1 MRLEMLLSLLLCA
14 ICPLVL
20 PSSSTPSQA
29 SDDSRLLQV
38 TIPTTPPLSA
48 VLGGSLTLPCL
59 VSLSYPPP
67 NTNGRRAVLSLPRV
81 KWSVLSQGHET
92 EILVARGD
100 RVKVS
105 EAYKDRASL
114 LHYASSPADLTLR
127 LEGLQYNDSGFY
139 RCEVQQGLE
148 DADDVAQVK
157 VKGVVFHY
165 RDASSRYAFTFAQA
179 RDACE
184 EIGAHIATP
193 EQLLAAYH
201 SGYEQCDAGWLS
213 DHSVSIDT
221 LLHRYP
227 IQMPRE
233 GCFGDMDGHPGVR
246 NYGLLERDEL
256 YDVYCYVENIEGEVF
271 HGSAPQSFTLW
282 EAKAYCLAQGAELA
296 TTGQLYA
303 AWNDGLN
310 ACSPGWL
317 ADGSVRYPIVTP
329 RERCGGGEPG
339 VRTVYRHLNQTG
351 FPEAHTR
358 HDTYCFRG
366 NSNTHTESPHD
377 YLATEPEDIGQDI
390 VTLSEPLEEF
400 SLGQVT
406 EQVVSKEAQ
415 GSLTAIPVPEEQHPS
430 EHIEE
435 QGAGPGE
442 QYPEQGAVPGEQH
455 PEQRA
460 VPGEQYPEQGAVPGE
475 QYPEQVAVPGEQ
487 YPEQVAVPGEQY
499 PEQVAVPGE
508 QYPEQVAVPGEQYP
522 EQVAVPR
529 EQYPEE
535 VAVSGEHGEEQGFV
549 PGEHGED
556 PFTPTS
562 FPQDLEPTEDTWQPV
577 KEVSNPES
585 YQPAPEEANLDS
597 NYPVTPY
604 DELNANPTLYPP
616 SPETND
622 ESGDLTTAHED
633 NISSPDPYQPV
644 SESNVESGEL
654 SIEGVPGTALEAP
667 VPTTGYEEVDGSSD
681 PQPMPGTTPESG
693 ESQYGIS
700 EESHLQTG
708 ITQETEHYTFTSETA
723 GYNVSGVEATTSH
736 DSSPEEQLESGLPT
750 PPEEDHSGD
759 EHVIQEHVTD
769 TDSVYPSTSYDLSG
783 GSIRPEGAIAGG
795 VEETSVS
802 STSPHKETELFP
814 DQSTTQP
821 PYWENTPE
829 YRLTNSV
836 DPSAS
841 VLLPEEHTTSLDSL
855 VLQTGENSGSATA
868 ESGDLATLS
877 PVEMDPYGLIPTSE
891 YAFDPTQEQSGVTSP
906 DSSTLDD
913 RVEQEA
919 GGTVDSLPEVSMGST
934 DEVLTV
940 TYNTGSSEAS
950 GVHEGMLDV
959 TLLTSPIAIT
969 YSPPTQRSVEAEA
982 SSPGDFITFIPESS
996 VPSGFDP
1003 LEEGLEKVEQEGLGE
1018 IPEVVETTTPETASG
1033 EEGSGDE
1040 QNGQEVSGD
1049 EKSGQEA
1056 SGDEES
1062 GQEASGDEESGQE
1075 ASGDEE
1081 SGQEASG
1088 DEESSQEASGDEE
1101 SGQEASGQEASGQ
1114 EASGDEESGQE
1125 VSGDE
1130 KSGQEASGDKESGQE
1145 ASGDKE
1151 SGQEASGDEKSGQ
1164 EASGDKESGQEASGD
1179 KESGQEA
1186 SGDEKSGQEASGDKE
1201 SGQEASG
1208 DEESG
1213 QEASG
1218 DKESGQEAS
1227 GDKESGQ
1234 EASGDEKS
1242 GQEASGDKESGQEA
1256 SGDEESGQE
1265 ASGDKE
1271 SGQEASG
1278 DKESGQEAS
1287 GDKESGQEA
1296 SGDEKSGQEA
1306 SGDKESGQEASGDE
1320 ESGQEASGDKESGQE
1335 ASGDKESG
1343 QEASGDEKSGQEAS
1357 VDKES
1362 GQEASGDDESGQE
1375 ASGDEESVQEASGDE
1390 ESGQEA
1396 SGDEESGQ
1404 EASGEEESG
1413 QEASGDE
1420 ESGQEASGDEES
1432 GQEASGDKE
1441 SGQEVSGNEDSD
1453 QEVSGQEGV
1462 ESGTGS
1468 GSGEEHSAS
1477 AESGES
1483 SGILEPEVP
1492 YINETVTPING
1503 TTVNGTDESEP
1514 ESSTDAPSTDM
1525 EVTLLPDLSQTPV
1538 PSPTVPQESRADADL
1553 EYSGETSVTEDPDSI
1568 TPPTK
1573 EPEETSSPTPTTED
1587 YDDQTTTAAP
1597 LYPEDYD
1604 DQTTTAAPLYPEDYD
1619 DQTTT
1624 AAAQDVDEE
1633 KLITTPTTPR
1643 FGNISDACLDN
1654 PCSNG
1659 GTCVDSGSSTKC
1671 LCLPTYGGDMCQTDL
1686 EVCEPGWE
1694 KFMGFCYRHFTKRQG
1709 WEVAEQQCR
1718 LCGAHLISVMT
1729 PEEQDYIND
1738 KYREYQWM
1746 GLNDRTIE
1754 GDFRWSDGNPL
1765 LYENWYR
1772 GQPDSYFLSG
1782 EDCVVMVWH
1791 DGGRWS
1797 DVPCNYHLSYTCKK
1811 GTSFCGQPPVIAN
1824 AKVFGKSHLRYETNS
1839 KVRYYCEE
1847 GFLQTQ
1853 NPVIKCLS
1861 NGQWEEALI
1870 TCHPALTDLAEREQK
1885 VTTPPYQ
1892 NEGVEVV
1899 DTATEKATSEFWD
1912 IKWN

>member
-1 MRLEMLLSLLLCA
+1 MLLSLLLCA
-14 ICPLVL
+14 ICPLAL

-38 TIPTTPPLSA
+38 TIPTTPVLSA

-67 NTNGRRAVLSLPRV
+67 NTNGRHAVLSLPRV

-105 EAYKDRASL
+105 EDYKDRASL
-114 LHYASSPADLTLR
+114 LHYVSSPADLTLR

-179 RDACE
+179 QDACE

-213 DHSVSIDT
+213 DHSV
-221 LLHRYP
+221 RYP

-246 NYGLLERDEL
+246 NYGLLEHDEL

-271 HGSAPQSFTLW
+271 HGSSPRSFTLW

-415 GSLTAIPVPEEQHPS
+415 GSLSAILYPDQPG
-430 EHIEE
+430 EE
-435 QGAGPGE
+435 QGAVDGQDPTVV
-442 QYPEQGAVPGEQH
+442 YH
-455 PEQRA
+455 
-460 VPGEQYPEQGAVPGE
+460 
-475 QYPEQVAVPGEQ
+475 
-487 YPEQVAVPGEQY
+487 
-499 PEQVAVPGE
+499 
-508 QYPEQVAVPGEQYP
+508 
-522 EQVAVPR
+522 
-529 EQYPEE
+529 EE
-535 VAVSGEHGEEQGFV
+535 LPFPIEPQ
-549 PGEHGED
+549 D

-577 KEVSNPES
+577 KDVSNPET
-585 YQPAPEEANLDS
+585 YQPAPEGANVDL
-597 NYPVTPY
+597 NYPVTP
-604 DELNANPTLYPP
+604 
-616 SPETND
+616 
-622 ESGDLTTAHED
+622 
-633 NISSPDPYQPV
+633 SPDPYQPL

-667 VPTTGYEEVDGSSD
+667 VPTTGYEEVDRSSD

-700 EESHLQTG
+700 EDSHLQTG

-783 GSIRPEGAIAGG
+783 GSIRPEGAIAAG
-795 VEETSVS
+795 VEETS
-802 STSPHKETELFP
+802 
-814 DQSTTQP
+814 
-821 PYWENTPE
+821 
-829 YRLTNSV
+829 
-836 DPSAS
+836 
-841 VLLPEEHTTSLDSL
+841 
-855 VLQTGENSGSATA
+855 
-868 ESGDLATLS
+868 
-877 PVEMDPYGLIPTSE
+877 
-891 YAFDPTQEQSGVTSP
+891 EQSGVTSP
-906 DSSTLDD
+906 DSSTLDEH
-913 RVEQEA
+913 VEQEA

-934 DEVLTV
+934 DLGSVPTDKVLTV
-940 TYNTGSSEAS
+940 TYDTGSSEAS
-950 GVHEGMLDV
+950 GIHEGMLDV
-959 TLLTSPIAIT
+959 TLLTSPKPIT
-969 YSPPTQRSVEAEA
+969 YSPLTQQSVEAEA

-996 VPSGFDP
+996 VPSGFNP

-1018 IPEVVETTTPETASG
+1018 IPEVVETTTPET
-1033 EEGSGDE
+1033 
-1040 QNGQEVSGD
+1040 
-1049 EKSGQEA
+1049 
-1056 SGDEES
+1056 
-1062 GQEASGDEESGQE
+1062 
-1075 ASGDEE
+1075 
-1081 SGQEASG
+1081 
-1088 DEESSQEASGDEE
+1088 
-1101 SGQEASGQEASGQ
+1101 
-1114 EASGDEESGQE
+1114 
-1125 VSGDE
+1125 
-1130 KSGQEASGDKESGQE
+1130 
-1145 ASGDKE
+1145 
-1151 SGQEASGDEKSGQ
+1151 
-1164 EASGDKESGQEASGD
+1164 
-1179 KESGQEA
+1179 
-1186 SGDEKSGQEASGDKE
+1186 
-1201 SGQEASG
+1201 
-1208 DEESG
+1208 
-1213 QEASG
+1213 
-1218 DKESGQEAS
+1218 
-1227 GDKESGQ
+1227 
-1234 EASGDEKS
+1234 
-1242 GQEASGDKESGQEA
+1242 
-1256 SGDEESGQE
+1256 
-1265 ASGDKE
+1265 
-1271 SGQEASG
+1271 
-1278 DKESGQEAS
+1278 
-1287 GDKESGQEA
+1287 
-1296 SGDEKSGQEA
+1296 
-1306 SGDKESGQEASGDE
+1306 
-1320 ESGQEASGDKESGQE
+1320 
-1335 ASGDKESG
+1335 
-1343 QEASGDEKSGQEAS
+1343 
-1357 VDKES
+1357 
-1362 GQEASGDDESGQE
+1362 
-1375 ASGDEESVQEASGDE
+1375 
-1390 ESGQEA
+1390 
-1396 SGDEESGQ
+1396 
-1404 EASGEEESG
+1404 
-1413 QEASGDE
+1413 
-1420 ESGQEASGDEES
+1420 
-1432 GQEASGDKE
+1432 
-1441 SGQEVSGNEDSD
+1441 
-1453 QEVSGQEGV
+1453 GV
-1462 ESGTGS
+1462 ESGSGL

-1483 SGILEPEVP
+1483 SRILEPEVP
-1492 YINETVTPING
+1492 YMNETVTPING
-1503 TTVNGTDESEP
+1503 TTVNSTDESEP

-1525 EVTLLPDLSQTPV
+1525 EITLLPDLYQTPV

-1568 TPPTK
+1568 TPPTE
-1573 EPEETSSPTPTTED
+1573 EPEETPSPTPTTED

-1597 LYPEDYD
+1597 LYPED
-1604 DQTTTAAPLYPEDYD
+1604 
-1619 DQTTT
+1619 
-1624 AAAQDVDEE
+1624 VDEE
-1633 KLITTPTTPR
+1633 KLITTSTTPR

-1694 KFMGFCYRHFTKRQG
+1694 KFMGFCYQHFTKRQG
-1709 WEVAEQQCR
+1709 WEVAEQHCR
-1718 LCGAHLISVMT
+1718 LCGGHLISVMT

-1738 KYREYQWM
+1738 KYREYQWT

-1811 GTSFCGQPPVIAN
+1811 GTSFCGHPPIIAN

-1870 TCHPALTDLAEREQK
+1870 NCHPALTNLAEREQK
-1885 VTTPPYQ
+1885 VTMPPYQ

-1899 DTATEKATSEFWD
+1899 DTATEKATSGFWD

>member
-14 ICPLVL
+14 ICPLAL

-38 TIPTTPPLSA
+38 TIPTTPVLSA

-67 NTNGRRAVLSLPRV
+67 NTNGRHAVLSLPRV

-105 EAYKDRASL
+105 EDYKDRASL
-114 LHYASSPADLTLR
+114 LHYVSSPADLTLR

-179 RDACE
+179 QDACE

-213 DHSVSIDT
+213 DHSV
-221 LLHRYP
+221 RYP

-246 NYGLLERDEL
+246 NYGLLEHDEL

-271 HGSAPQSFTLW
+271 HGSSPRSFTLW

-415 GSLTAIPVPEEQHPS
+415 GSLSAILVPKEQHAS
-430 EHIEE
+430 VHIE
-435 QGAGPGE
+435 
-442 QYPEQGAVPGEQH
+442 EQGAVPGEQY
-455 PEQRA
+455 PEQRAVPGEQYPEQRAVPGELYPEQRAVPGEQYPEHRA

-475 QYPEQVAVPGEQ
+475 QYPEQVAVPREQ
-487 YPEQVAVPGEQY
+487 YPEQVAVP
-499 PEQVAVPGE
+499 
-508 QYPEQVAVPGEQYP
+508 
-522 EQVAVPR
+522 
-529 EQYPEE
+529 
-535 VAVSGEHGEEQGFV
+535 GEHGEEQGFV
-549 PGEHGED
+549 PGEHGAEQGAVTEEAYTKEDGEEQGAVPGQHGEELGVVPGEQYPDQPGEEQGAVDGQDPTVVYHEELPFPIEPQD

-577 KEVSNPES
+577 KDVSNPET
-585 YQPAPEEANLDS
+585 YQPAPEGANVDL

-616 SPETND
+616 SRETNYD
-622 ESGDLTTAHED
+622 SGDLTTAHKD
-633 NISSPDPYQPV
+633 NISSPDPYQPL

-667 VPTTGYEEVDGSSD
+667 VPTTGYEEVDRSSD

-700 EESHLQTG
+700 EDSHLQTG

-783 GSIRPEGAIAGG
+783 GSIRPEGAIAAG

-802 STSPHKETELFP
+802 STSPHEETELFP

-829 YRLTNSV
+829 YRRTNSV
-836 DPSAS
+836 DHSAS

-877 PVEMDPYGLIPTSE
+877 PVEMDPYELTSE

-906 DSSTLDD
+906 DSSTLDEH
-913 RVEQEA
+913 VEQEA

-934 DEVLTV
+934 DLGSVPTDKVLTV
-940 TYNTGSSEAS
+940 TYDTGSSEAS
-950 GVHEGMLDV
+950 GIHEGMLDV
-959 TLLTSPIAIT
+959 TLLTSPKPIT
-969 YSPPTQRSVEAEA
+969 YSPLTQQSVEAEA

-996 VPSGFDP
+996 VPSGFNP

-1018 IPEVVETTTPETASG
+1018 IPEVVETTTPETAFG

-1040 QNGQEVSGD
+1040 QNGQEVSGEEESGQEVSGDEKSGQEVSGDKESGQEVSGDEESGQEVSGDEKSGQEVSGDEENGQEVSGDEKNGQEVSGDEKSGQEASGDEQSGHEVSGDEESGQEVSGDEKSGQEGSGDEKSGQEASGDEESGQEVSGDEESGQEVSGDEESGQEVSGDEKSGQEVSGDEKSGQEASGDEESGQEVSGDEENGQEVSGDEKSGQEVSGD

-1075 ASGDEE
+1075 ASGDEK

-1088 DEESSQEASGDEE
+1088 DEKSGQEASGDEK
-1101 SGQEASGQEASGQ
+1101 SGQEASGDEKSGQEASGDEKSGQ

-1130 KSGQEASGDKESGQE
+1130 
-1145 ASGDKE
+1145 
-1151 SGQEASGDEKSGQ
+1151 
-1164 EASGDKESGQEASGD
+1164 
-1179 KESGQEA
+1179 
-1186 SGDEKSGQEASGDKE
+1186 
-1201 SGQEASG
+1201 
-1208 DEESG
+1208 
-1213 QEASG
+1213 
-1218 DKESGQEAS
+1218 
-1227 GDKESGQ
+1227 
-1234 EASGDEKS
+1234 
-1242 GQEASGDKESGQEA
+1242 
-1256 SGDEESGQE
+1256 
-1265 ASGDKE
+1265 
-1271 SGQEASG
+1271 
-1278 DKESGQEAS
+1278 
-1287 GDKESGQEA
+1287 
-1296 SGDEKSGQEA
+1296 
-1306 SGDKESGQEASGDE
+1306 
-1320 ESGQEASGDKESGQE
+1320 
-1335 ASGDKESG
+1335 
-1343 QEASGDEKSGQEAS
+1343 
-1357 VDKES
+1357 
-1362 GQEASGDDESGQE
+1362 
-1375 ASGDEESVQEASGDE
+1375 
-1390 ESGQEA
+1390 
-1396 SGDEESGQ
+1396 
-1404 EASGEEESG
+1404 
-1413 QEASGDE
+1413 
-1420 ESGQEASGDEES
+1420 
-1432 GQEASGDKE
+1432 
-1441 SGQEVSGNEDSD
+1441 DSD

-1462 ESGTGS
+1462 ESGSGL

-1483 SGILEPEVP
+1483 SRILEPEVP
-1492 YINETVTPING
+1492 YMNETVTPING
-1503 TTVNGTDESEP
+1503 TTVNSTDESEP

-1525 EVTLLPDLSQTPV
+1525 EITLLPDLYQTPV

-1568 TPPTK
+1568 TPPTE
-1573 EPEETSSPTPTTED
+1573 EPEETPSPTPTTED

-1597 LYPEDYD
+1597 LYPED
-1604 DQTTTAAPLYPEDYD
+1604 
-1619 DQTTT
+1619 
-1624 AAAQDVDEE
+1624 VDEE
-1633 KLITTPTTPR
+1633 KLITTSTTPR

-1694 KFMGFCYRHFTKRQG
+1694 KFMGFCYQHFTKRQG
-1709 WEVAEQQCR
+1709 WEVAEQHCR
-1718 LCGAHLISVMT
+1718 LCGGHLISVMT

-1738 KYREYQWM
+1738 KYREYQWT

-1811 GTSFCGQPPVIAN
+1811 GTSFCGHPPIIAN

-1870 TCHPALTDLAEREQK
+1870 NCHPALTNLAEREQK
-1885 VTTPPYQ
+1885 VTMPPYQ

-1899 DTATEKATSEFWD
+1899 DTATEKATSGFWD

>member
-59 VSLSYPPP
+59 VSLSHPPP
-67 NTNGRRAVLSLPRV
+67 NTNGRHAVLSLPRV

-127 LEGLQYNDSGFY
+127 LKGLQYNDSGFY

-148 DADDVAQVK
+148 DANDVAQVK

-213 DHSVSIDT
+213 DHSV
-221 LLHRYP
+221 RYP

-246 NYGLLERDEL
+246 NYGLPEPDEL

-271 HGSAPQSFTLW
+271 HGSAPRSFTLW

-390 VTLSEPLEEF
+390 VTLPEPLEEF

-406 EQVVSKEAQ
+406 EQVVSEEAQ
-415 GSLTAIPVPEEQHPS
+415 GSLTAVPVPEEQYAS

-435 QGAGPGE
+435 QGAVPGE
-442 QYPEQGAVPGEQH
+442 QY

-475 QYPEQVAVPGEQ
+475 QYPEQGAVPGEQ
-487 YPEQVAVPGEQY
+487 YPEQRAVPGEQY
-499 PEQVAVPGE
+499 PEQRAVPGE
-508 QYPEQVAVPGEQYP
+508 QYPEQRAVPGEQYP

-529 EQYPEE
+529 EQYPEQMAVPRE
-535 VAVSGEHGEEQGFV
+535 QYPEQVAVPGEHGEEQGFV
-549 PGEHGED
+549 PGEHGEEQGAVTEEAYTKEDGEEQAVVPGQHREEQGVVPGEQYPDQPGEEQGAVDGQGPTVVYHEELPFPVEPQD

-585 YQPAPEEANLDS
+585 YQPAPEETNLDS
-597 NYPVTPY
+597 NYPVPPY
-604 DELNANPTLYPP
+604 DELNANPTLYPL
-616 SPETND
+616 SPETNY

-633 NISSPDPYQPV
+633 NISSADPYQPL

-693 ESQYGIS
+693 VSQYGIS

-750 PPEEDHSGD
+750 PPEEDHFGD

-802 STSPHKETELFP
+802 STSPHEETELFP

-829 YRLTNSV
+829 YRRTNSV
-836 DPSAS
+836 DHSAS

-855 VLQTGENSGSATA
+855 VIQTAENGGSATA
-868 ESGDLATLS
+868 ESGYLATLS
-877 PVEMDPYGLIPTSE
+877 PVEMDPYELIPTSE

-913 RVEQEA
+913 HVEQKA
-919 GGTVDSLPEVSMGST
+919 GGTVDSLSEVSMGSTDLGSVPT

-940 TYNTGSSEAS
+940 TYDTGSNEAS

-959 TLLTSPIAIT
+959 TLLTSPKPIT

-1003 LEEGLEKVEQEGLGE
+1003 LEEGLEKVEREGLGE
-1018 IPEVVETTTPETASG
+1018 ISEVVETTTPETASG

-1040 QNGQEVSGD
+1040 QNGQEVSGEEESGQEVSGDKKSGQEVSGDKKSGQEVSGD
-1049 EKSGQEA
+1049 EKSGQEVSGDEKSGQEVSGDEESGQEASGDEESGQEASGDKESGQEASGDEQSGQEASGDKESGQEASGQEESGDEESGQEASGNKESGQEA

-1088 DEESSQEASGDEE
+1088 DQ
-1101 SGQEASGQEASGQ
+1101 
-1114 EASGDEESGQE
+1114 
-1125 VSGDE
+1125 
-1130 KSGQEASGDKESGQE
+1130 
-1145 ASGDKE
+1145 
-1151 SGQEASGDEKSGQ
+1151 
-1164 EASGDKESGQEASGD
+1164 
-1179 KESGQEA
+1179 
-1186 SGDEKSGQEASGDKE
+1186 
-1201 SGQEASG
+1201 
-1208 DEESG
+1208 
-1213 QEASG
+1213 
-1218 DKESGQEAS
+1218 
-1227 GDKESGQ
+1227 
-1234 EASGDEKS
+1234 
-1242 GQEASGDKESGQEA
+1242 
-1256 SGDEESGQE
+1256 
-1265 ASGDKE
+1265 
-1271 SGQEASG
+1271 
-1278 DKESGQEAS
+1278 
-1287 GDKESGQEA
+1287 
-1296 SGDEKSGQEA
+1296 
-1306 SGDKESGQEASGDE
+1306 
-1320 ESGQEASGDKESGQE
+1320 
-1335 ASGDKESG
+1335 
-1343 QEASGDEKSGQEAS
+1343 
-1357 VDKES
+1357 
-1362 GQEASGDDESGQE
+1362 
-1375 ASGDEESVQEASGDE
+1375 
-1390 ESGQEA
+1390 
-1396 SGDEESGQ
+1396 
-1404 EASGEEESG
+1404 ESG

-1432 GQEASGDKE
+1432 GQEASGDEKSGQEASGDEESGQEASGDEESGQDASGDEESGQEASGDEASGDKE
-1441 SGQEVSGNEDSD
+1441 SGQEL
-1453 QEVSGQEGV
+1453 SGQEGV
-1462 ESGTGS
+1462 ESGSGS
-1468 GSGEEHSAS
+1468 GSGEVHSAS

-1525 EVTLLPDLSQTPV
+1525 EITLLPDLSQTPV
-1538 PSPTVPQESRADADL
+1538 PSPTVPQESRADVDL

-1568 TPPTK
+1568 TPPTE
-1573 EPEETSSPTPTTED
+1573 EPEETPSPTPTTVD

-1597 LYPEDYD
+1597 LYPED
-1604 DQTTTAAPLYPEDYD
+1604 
-1619 DQTTT
+1619 
-1624 AAAQDVDEE
+1624 VDEE
-1633 KLITTPTTPR
+1633 KVITTPTTPR

-1671 LCLPTYGGDMCQTDL
+1671 LCLPTYGGNMCQTDL

-1694 KFMGFCYRHFTKRQG
+1694 KFMGFCYQHFTKRQG
-1709 WEVAEQQCR
+1709 WEVAEQHCR
-1718 LCGAHLISVMT
+1718 LCGGHLISVMT

-1738 KYREYQWM
+1738 KYREYQWT

-1870 TCHPALTDLAEREQK
+1870 NCHPALTNLAEGEQK

>member
-1 MRLEMLLSLLLCA
+1 MPGRRLEMLLSLLLCV

-59 VSLSYPPP
+59 VSLSHPPP
-67 NTNGRRAVLSLPRV
+67 NTNGRHAVLSLPRV

-127 LEGLQYNDSGFY
+127 LDGLQYNDSGFY

-148 DADDVAQVK
+148 DADGVAQVK

-246 NYGLLERDEL
+246 NYGLLEPDEL

-271 HGSAPQSFTLW
+271 HGSAPRSFTLW

-329 RERCGGGEPG
+329 RERCGGGEAG

-390 VTLSEPLEEF
+390 VTLFEPLEEF
-400 SLGQVT
+400 SQVT
-406 EQVVSKEAQ
+406 EQVVSEEAQ
-415 GSLTAIPVPEEQHPS
+415 GSLTTLPIPEEQHPS

-435 QGAGPGE
+435 QGAVPGE
-442 QYPEQGAVPGEQH
+442 QYPEQGAVPGEQYPEQGAVPGEQY

-475 QYPEQVAVPGEQ
+475 QYPEQVAVPGEHGE
-487 YPEQVAVPGEQY
+487 EQGVVP
-499 PEQVAVPGE
+499 
-508 QYPEQVAVPGEQYP
+508 
-522 EQVAVPR
+522 
-529 EQYPEE
+529 
-535 VAVSGEHGEEQGFV
+535 GEHGEEQGAVTEEAYIKEDGEEQEAV
-549 PGEHGED
+549 PGQHREEQRVDHGEQYPDQPGEEQGAVDGPGPTVVYHEELPFPVEPQD

-616 SPETND
+616 SPETNY
-622 ESGDLTTAHED
+622 ESGDLTTAHKD
-633 NISSPDPYQPV
+633 IGSPDPYQP
-644 SESNVESGEL
+644 SLESNMESGEP

-667 VPTTGYEEVDGSSD
+667 VPTRAYEEVDGSND
-681 PQPMPGTTPESG
+681 PHPMPGTTPESG
-693 ESQYGIS
+693 KPTESQYGIS
-700 EESHLQTG
+700 EESHMQTE

-723 GYNVSGVEATTSH
+723 GSNVSGVEATTRY

-759 EHVIQEHVTD
+759 EHAIQVEHVMD
-769 TDSVYPSTSYDLSG
+769 TVYPSTSYDLSG
-783 GSIRPEGAIAGG
+783 GSIRPEGAIAGD
-795 VEETSVS
+795 VEDTSVS
-802 STSPHKETELFP
+802 STSPHEEMELFP

-829 YRLTNSV
+829 YRRTNSV
-836 DPSAS
+836 DHSAS

-855 VLQTGENSGSATA
+855 VIQTGENSGSATA
-868 ESGDLATLS
+868 ESENLATLS
-877 PVEMDPYGLIPTSE
+877 PVEMDPYVLIPTSE
-891 YAFDPTQEQSGVTSP
+891 YAYDPTQEQSGVTSP

-913 RVEQEA
+913 HVEQEA

-934 DEVLTV
+934 DQDEHTDLGSVPTDKVLRVIYDTD
-940 TYNTGSSEAS
+940 SSEAS

-959 TLLTSPIAIT
+959 TLLTSPIPIT

-1003 LEEGLEKVEQEGLGE
+1003 LEEGLDKVEREGLGE

-1033 EEGSGDE
+1033 VEGSRDE
-1040 QNGQEVSGD
+1040 ENGQEVSGEEESGQEARGDKESGQEVNGDDKSGQEASGD

-1088 DEESSQEASGDEE
+1088 GKE
-1101 SGQEASGQEASGQ
+1101 SGLK
-1114 EASGDEESGQE
+1114 
-1125 VSGDE
+1125 VSGD
-1130 KSGQEASGDKESGQE
+1130 
-1145 ASGDKE
+1145 
-1151 SGQEASGDEKSGQ
+1151 
-1164 EASGDKESGQEASGD
+1164 
-1179 KESGQEA
+1179 
-1186 SGDEKSGQEASGDKE
+1186 
-1201 SGQEASG
+1201 
-1208 DEESG
+1208 
-1213 QEASG
+1213 
-1218 DKESGQEAS
+1218 
-1227 GDKESGQ
+1227 
-1234 EASGDEKS
+1234 
-1242 GQEASGDKESGQEA
+1242 
-1256 SGDEESGQE
+1256 
-1265 ASGDKE
+1265 
-1271 SGQEASG
+1271 
-1278 DKESGQEAS
+1278 
-1287 GDKESGQEA
+1287 
-1296 SGDEKSGQEA
+1296 
-1306 SGDKESGQEASGDE
+1306 
-1320 ESGQEASGDKESGQE
+1320 
-1335 ASGDKESG
+1335 
-1343 QEASGDEKSGQEAS
+1343 
-1357 VDKES
+1357 
-1362 GQEASGDDESGQE
+1362 
-1375 ASGDEESVQEASGDE
+1375 
-1390 ESGQEA
+1390 
-1396 SGDEESGQ
+1396 
-1404 EASGEEESG
+1404 
-1413 QEASGDE
+1413 
-1420 ESGQEASGDEES
+1420 
-1432 GQEASGDKE
+1432 
-1441 SGQEVSGNEDSD
+1441 EDSD

-1462 ESGTGS
+1462 ESGLGS
-1468 GSGEEHSAS
+1468 GSDEEHSES
-1477 AESGES
+1477 DESGEV

-1492 YINETVTPING
+1492 YMNETVTPING
-1503 TTVNGTDESEP
+1503 TTVNSTDESEP

-1525 EVTLLPDLSQTPV
+1525 EITLLSDLSQTPLS
-1538 PSPTVPQESRADADL
+1538 SPTVPQESRADANL

-1568 TPPTK
+1568 TPLTE
-1573 EPEETSSPTPTTED
+1573 EPEETPSPTPTTED

-1597 LYPEDYD
+1597 LYPE
-1604 DQTTTAAPLYPEDYD
+1604 
-1619 DQTTT
+1619 
-1624 AAAQDVDEE
+1624 DVDEE

-1643 FGNISDACLDN
+1643 FGNISDACLEN

-1709 WEVAEQQCR
+1709 WEVAEQHCR
-1718 LCGAHLISVMT
+1718 MCGGHLISVMT
-1729 PEEQDYIND
+1729 PEEQDYINEM
-1738 KYREYQWM
+1738 YREYQWT

-1772 GQPDSYFLSG
+1772 SQPDSYFLSG

-1824 AKVFGKSHLRYETNS
+1824 AKVFGKSRLRYETNS

-1870 TCHPALTDLAEREQK
+1870 TCHPALTNLAEEEQK
-1885 VTTPPYQ
+1885 VTMPPYQ

>member
-1 MRLEMLLSLLLCA
+1 MPLGLQCNSGVHPTGFPAPMLTIPHHAYILEMLLSLLLCA

-59 VSLSYPPP
+59 VSLSHPPP
-67 NTNGRRAVLSLPRV
+67 NTNGRHAVLSLPRV

-114 LHYASSPADLTLR
+114 LHYVSSPADLTLR
-127 LEGLQYNDSGFY
+127 LDGLQYNDSGFY

-165 RDASSRYAFTFAQA
+165 RDASSRYAFTFTQA

-213 DHSVSIDT
+213 DHSVSCLRLCGINT

-246 NYGLLERDEL
+246 NYGLLEHDEL

-271 HGSAPQSFTLW
+271 HGSSPRSFTLW

-415 GSLTAIPVPEEQHPS
+415 GSLSAILVPEEQHAS
-430 EHIEE
+430 VHIEE
-435 QGAGPGE
+435 QGAVPGE
-442 QYPEQGAVPGEQH
+442 QYPEQGAVPGEQYPEQRAVPGEQYPEQKAVPGEQYPEQRAVPGEQYPEQRAVPGEQYPEQKAVPGEQYPEQRAVPGEQYPEQRAVPGEQY

-475 QYPEQVAVPGEQ
+475 QYPV
-487 YPEQVAVPGEQY
+487 
-499 PEQVAVPGE
+499 
-508 QYPEQVAVPGEQYP
+508 
-522 EQVAVPR
+522 QVAVPR
-529 EQYPEE
+529 EQYPEQ
-535 VAVSGEHGEEQGFV
+535 VAVPGEHGEEQGFV
-549 PGEHGED
+549 PGEHGAEQGAVTEEAYTKEDGEEQGAVPGQHGEEQGVVPGEQYPDQPGEEQGAVDGQGPTVVYHALPFPVEPQD

-577 KEVSNPES
+577 KEVSNPET
-585 YQPAPEEANLDS
+585 YQPAPKGANVDL

-616 SPETND
+616 SRETNYD
-622 ESGDLTTAHED
+622 SGDLTTAHED
-633 NISSPDPYQPV
+633 NISSPDPYQPL

-654 SIEGVPGTALEAP
+654 SIEGVLGTTLEAP
-667 VPTTGYEEVDGSSD
+667 VPTTAYEDVDRSSD
-681 PQPMPGTTPESG
+681 PQPIPGTTTESG

-802 STSPHKETELFP
+802 STSPHEETELFP

-821 PYWENTPE
+821 PYWESTPE
-829 YRLTNSV
+829 YRRTNSV
-836 DPSAS
+836 DHSAR

-877 PVEMDPYGLIPTSE
+877 PVERDPYELIPTSE

-906 DSSTLDD
+906 DSSTLDEH
-913 RVEQEA
+913 VEQEA

-934 DEVLTV
+934 DLGSVQTDEVLTV
-940 TYNTGSSEAS
+940 TYDTGSSEAS

-959 TLLTSPIAIT
+959 TLLTSPKPIT

-982 SSPGDFITFIPESS
+982 SSPGDFITFIPETS

-1003 LEEGLEKVEQEGLGE
+1003 LEEGLGKVEQEGLGE
-1018 IPEVVETTTPETASG
+1018 IPDVVETTTPETASG

-1040 QNGQEVSGD
+1040 QIGQEVSG
-1049 EKSGQEA
+1049 E
-1056 SGDEES
+1056 
-1062 GQEASGDEESGQE
+1062 
-1075 ASGDEE
+1075 
-1081 SGQEASG
+1081 
-1088 DEESSQEASGDEE
+1088 
-1101 SGQEASGQEASGQ
+1101 
-1114 EASGDEESGQE
+1114 
-1125 VSGDE
+1125 
-1130 KSGQEASGDKESGQE
+1130 
-1145 ASGDKE
+1145 
-1151 SGQEASGDEKSGQ
+1151 
-1164 EASGDKESGQEASGD
+1164 
-1179 KESGQEA
+1179 
-1186 SGDEKSGQEASGDKE
+1186 
-1201 SGQEASG
+1201 
-1208 DEESG
+1208 
-1213 QEASG
+1213 
-1218 DKESGQEAS
+1218 
-1227 GDKESGQ
+1227 
-1234 EASGDEKS
+1234 
-1242 GQEASGDKESGQEA
+1242 
-1256 SGDEESGQE
+1256 EESGQE

-1296 SGDEKSGQEA
+1296 SGDEESGQEVSGDEESGQEASGDKESGQEAVGDKESGQEASGDKESGQEAVGDKESGQEA

-1320 ESGQEASGDKESGQE
+1320 ESGQEARGDEESGQE

-1343 QEASGDEKSGQEAS
+1343 QEASGDK
-1357 VDKES
+1357 
-1362 GQEASGDDESGQE
+1362 
-1375 ASGDEESVQEASGDE
+1375 
-1390 ESGQEA
+1390 
-1396 SGDEESGQ
+1396 
-1404 EASGEEESG
+1404 ESG

-1441 SGQEVSGNEDSD
+1441 SGQEAVGDKESGQEASGDKESGQEAVGD
-1453 QEVSGQEGV
+1453 KESGQEASGDKESGQEVSGQEGV
-1462 ESGTGS
+1462 ESG
-1468 GSGEEHSAS
+1468 SGEEHSAS
-1477 AESGES
+1477 ADSADSGES
-1483 SGILEPEVP
+1483 SRILEPEVP

-1503 TTVNGTDESEP
+1503 TTVNSTDESEP

-1525 EVTLLPDLSQTPV
+1525 EITLLPDLYQTPV

-1553 EYSGETSVTEDPDSI
+1553 EYSGETSVTEDPVSI
-1568 TPPTK
+1568 TPPTE
-1573 EPEETSSPTPTTED
+1573 EPEETPSPTPTTED

-1597 LYPEDYD
+1597 LYPED
-1604 DQTTTAAPLYPEDYD
+1604 
-1619 DQTTT
+1619 
-1624 AAAQDVDEE
+1624 VDEE
-1633 KLITTPTTPR
+1633 KLITTSTTPR

-1694 KFMGFCYRHFTKRQG
+1694 KFMGFCYQHFTKRQG
-1709 WEVAEQQCR
+1709 WEVAEQHCR
-1718 LCGAHLISVMT
+1718 LCGGHLISVMT

-1738 KYREYQWM
+1738 KYREYQWT

-1811 GTSFCGQPPVIAN
+1811 GTSFCGQPPIIAN

-1870 TCHPALTDLAEREQK
+1870 TCHPALTNLAEGEQK

>member
-1 MRLEMLLSLLLCA
+1 MLLSLLLCA

-67 NTNGRRAVLSLPRV
+67 NTNGRHAVLSLPRV

-105 EAYKDRASL
+105 EDYKDRASL
-114 LHYASSPADLTLR
+114 LHYVSSPADLTLR

-179 RDACE
+179 QDACE

-213 DHSVSIDT
+213 DHSV
-221 LLHRYP
+221 RYP

-246 NYGLLERDEL
+246 NYGLLEHDEL

-271 HGSAPQSFTLW
+271 HGSSPRSFTLW

-415 GSLTAIPVPEEQHPS
+415 GSLSAILVPKEQHAS
-430 EHIEE
+430 VHIE
-435 QGAGPGE
+435 
-442 QYPEQGAVPGEQH
+442 EQGAVPGEQY
-455 PEQRA
+455 PEQRAVPGEQYPEQRAVPGEQYPEQRAVPGEQYPEQRAVPGEQYPEHRA

-475 QYPEQVAVPGEQ
+475 QYPEQVAVPREQ
-487 YPEQVAVPGEQY
+487 YPEQVAVP
-499 PEQVAVPGE
+499 
-508 QYPEQVAVPGEQYP
+508 
-522 EQVAVPR
+522 
-529 EQYPEE
+529 
-535 VAVSGEHGEEQGFV
+535 GEHGEEQGFV
-549 PGEHGED
+549 PGEHGAEQGAVTEEAYTKEDGEEQGAVPGQHGEELGVVPGEQYPDQPGEEQGAVDGQDPTVVYHEELPFPVEPQD

-577 KEVSNPES
+577 KDVSNPET
-585 YQPAPEEANLDS
+585 YQPAPEGANVDL

-616 SPETND
+616 SRETNYD
-622 ESGDLTTAHED
+622 SGDLTTAHKD
-633 NISSPDPYQPV
+633 NISNPDPYQPL

-700 EESHLQTG
+700 EDSHLQTG

-769 TDSVYPSTSYDLSG
+769 TDSVYSSTSYDLSG
-783 GSIRPEGAIAGG
+783 GSIRPEGAIAAG

-802 STSPHKETELFP
+802 STSPHEETELFP

-829 YRLTNSV
+829 YRRTNSV
-836 DPSAS
+836 DHSAS

-877 PVEMDPYGLIPTSE
+877 PVEMDPYELIPTSE

-906 DSSTLDD
+906 DSSTLDEH
-913 RVEQEA
+913 VEQEA

-934 DEVLTV
+934 DLGSVPTDKVLTV
-940 TYNTGSSEAS
+940 TYDTGSSEAS

-959 TLLTSPIAIT
+959 TLLTSPKPIT
-969 YSPPTQRSVEAEA
+969 YSPPTQQSVEAEA

-996 VPSGFDP
+996 VPSGFNP

-1018 IPEVVETTTPETASG
+1018 IPEVVETTTPETAFG
-1033 EEGSGDE
+1033 EEGSEDE
-1040 QNGQEVSGD
+1040 QNGQEVSGEEESGQEVSGDEKSGQEVSGDEESGQEVSGDEESGQEVSGDEKSGQEVSGDEKSGQEASGDEESGQEVSGDEESGQEVSGDEKSGQEVSRDEKSGQEASGDEESGQEVSGDEENGQEVSGDEKSGQEVSGEVKRGQEASGDEESGQEASGDEESGQEASGDEKSGQEASGDEKSGQEASGDEKSDQEASGD

-1075 ASGDEE
+1075 
-1081 SGQEASG
+1081 
-1088 DEESSQEASGDEE
+1088 
-1101 SGQEASGQEASGQ
+1101 
-1114 EASGDEESGQE
+1114 
-1125 VSGDE
+1125 VSGD
-1130 KSGQEASGDKESGQE
+1130 
-1145 ASGDKE
+1145 
-1151 SGQEASGDEKSGQ
+1151 
-1164 EASGDKESGQEASGD
+1164 
-1179 KESGQEA
+1179 
-1186 SGDEKSGQEASGDKE
+1186 
-1201 SGQEASG
+1201 
-1208 DEESG
+1208 
-1213 QEASG
+1213 
-1218 DKESGQEAS
+1218 
-1227 GDKESGQ
+1227 
-1234 EASGDEKS
+1234 
-1242 GQEASGDKESGQEA
+1242 
-1256 SGDEESGQE
+1256 
-1265 ASGDKE
+1265 
-1271 SGQEASG
+1271 
-1278 DKESGQEAS
+1278 
-1287 GDKESGQEA
+1287 
-1296 SGDEKSGQEA
+1296 
-1306 SGDKESGQEASGDE
+1306 
-1320 ESGQEASGDKESGQE
+1320 
-1335 ASGDKESG
+1335 
-1343 QEASGDEKSGQEAS
+1343 
-1357 VDKES
+1357 
-1362 GQEASGDDESGQE
+1362 
-1375 ASGDEESVQEASGDE
+1375 
-1390 ESGQEA
+1390 
-1396 SGDEESGQ
+1396 
-1404 EASGEEESG
+1404 
-1413 QEASGDE
+1413 
-1420 ESGQEASGDEES
+1420 
-1432 GQEASGDKE
+1432 
-1441 SGQEVSGNEDSD
+1441 EDSD

-1462 ESGTGS
+1462 ESGSGL

-1483 SGILEPEVP
+1483 SRILEPEVP
-1492 YINETVTPING
+1492 YMNETVTPING
-1503 TTVNGTDESEP
+1503 TTVNSTDESEP

-1525 EVTLLPDLSQTPV
+1525 EITLLPDLYQTPV

-1568 TPPTK
+1568 TPPTE
-1573 EPEETSSPTPTTED
+1573 EPEETPSPTPTTED

-1597 LYPEDYD
+1597 LYPED
-1604 DQTTTAAPLYPEDYD
+1604 
-1619 DQTTT
+1619 
-1624 AAAQDVDEE
+1624 VDEE
-1633 KLITTPTTPR
+1633 KPITTSTTPR

-1694 KFMGFCYRHFTKRQG
+1694 KFMGFCYQHFTKRQG
-1709 WEVAEQQCR
+1709 WEVAEQHCR
-1718 LCGAHLISVMT
+1718 LCGGHLISVMT

-1738 KYREYQWM
+1738 KYREYQWT

-1811 GTSFCGQPPVIAN
+1811 GTSFCGQPPIIAN

-1870 TCHPALTDLAEREQK
+1870 NCHPALTNLAEREQK

-1899 DTATEKATSEFWD
+1899 DTATEKATSGFWD

>member
-1 MRLEMLLSLLLCA
+1 MRLEMLLSLLLCV

-59 VSLSYPPP
+59 VSLSHPPP
-67 NTNGRRAVLSLPRV
+67 NTNGRHAVLSLPRV

-105 EAYKDRASL
+105 EAYRDRASL

-127 LEGLQYNDSGFY
+127 LDGLQYNDSGFY

-148 DADDVAQVK
+148 DADGVAQVK

-165 RDASSRYAFTFAQA
+165 RDASSRYAFTFVQA

-213 DHSVSIDT
+213 DHSV
-221 LLHRYP
+221 RYP

-246 NYGLLERDEL
+246 NYGLLEPDEL

-271 HGSAPQSFTLW
+271 HGSAPRSFTLW

-390 VTLSEPLEEF
+390 VTLPEPLEEF

-406 EQVVSKEAQ
+406 EQVVSEEAQ
-415 GSLTAIPVPEEQHPS
+415 GSLTAVPVPEEQYAT

-435 QGAGPGE
+435 RGCPWRAVPRAEGCPWRTVPRAEGC
-442 QYPEQGAVPGEQH
+442 PWRTVPRAGAVPGEQY

-460 VPGEQYPEQGAVPGE
+460 VPGEQYPEQR
-475 QYPEQVAVPGEQ
+475 
-487 YPEQVAVPGEQY
+487 
-499 PEQVAVPGE
+499 
-508 QYPEQVAVPGEQYP
+508 AVPGEQYP

-529 EQYPEE
+529 EQYPEQ
-535 VAVSGEHGEEQGFV
+535 VAVPGEHGEEQGVV
-549 PGEHGED
+549 PGEHGEEQGAVTEEQYPDQPGEEQGAVDGQGPTVVYHEELPFPVEHQD

-585 YQPAPEEANLDS
+585 YQPAPEETNLDS
-597 NYPVTPY
+597 NYPVSPY
-604 DELNANPTLYPP
+604 DELNANPTLYPL
-616 SPETND
+616 SPETNY

-633 NISSPDPYQPV
+633 NISSPDPYQPL

-693 ESQYGIS
+693 VSQYGIS

-802 STSPHKETELFP
+802 STSPHEETELFP

-829 YRLTNSV
+829 YRRTNSV
-836 DPSAS
+836 DHSAS

-855 VLQTGENSGSATA
+855 VIQTAENGGSATA

-877 PVEMDPYGLIPTSE
+877 PVEMDPYELIPTSE

-913 RVEQEA
+913 HVEQKA
-919 GGTVDSLPEVSMGST
+919 GGTVDSLSEVSMGSTDLGSVPT

-940 TYNTGSSEAS
+940 TYDTGSNEAS

-959 TLLTSPIAIT
+959 TLLTSPKPIT

-1003 LEEGLEKVEQEGLGE
+1003 LEEGLEKVEPREGWVKSQKYGE
-1018 IPEVVETTTPETASG
+1018 
-1033 EEGSGDE
+1033 
-1040 QNGQEVSGD
+1040 
-1049 EKSGQEA
+1049 
-1056 SGDEES
+1056 EES
-1062 GQEASGDEESGQE
+1062 GQEASGDEE
-1075 ASGDEE
+1075 
-1081 SGQEASG
+1081 
-1088 DEESSQEASGDEE
+1088 
-1101 SGQEASGQEASGQ
+1101 
-1114 EASGDEESGQE
+1114 
-1125 VSGDE
+1125 
-1130 KSGQEASGDKESGQE
+1130 
-1145 ASGDKE
+1145 
-1151 SGQEASGDEKSGQ
+1151 
-1164 EASGDKESGQEASGD
+1164 
-1179 KESGQEA
+1179 
-1186 SGDEKSGQEASGDKE
+1186 SGQEASGDKE

-1218 DKESGQEAS
+1218 DKEVVRRRVETRRVARRRVETRRVVRRRWEKESGQERVEQGEWSGGEWRQGRVARRRVSGAS
-1227 GDKESGQ
+1227 GDEESGQ
-1234 EASGDEKS
+1234 EASGN
-1242 GQEASGDKESGQEA
+1242 KESGQEA

-1265 ASGDKE
+1265 
-1271 SGQEASG
+1271 
-1278 DKESGQEAS
+1278 
-1287 GDKESGQEA
+1287 
-1296 SGDEKSGQEA
+1296 
-1306 SGDKESGQEASGDE
+1306 
-1320 ESGQEASGDKESGQE
+1320 
-1335 ASGDKESG
+1335 
-1343 QEASGDEKSGQEAS
+1343 
-1357 VDKES
+1357 
-1362 GQEASGDDESGQE
+1362 
-1375 ASGDEESVQEASGDE
+1375 
-1390 ESGQEA
+1390 
-1396 SGDEESGQ
+1396 
-1404 EASGEEESG
+1404 
-1413 QEASGDE
+1413 
-1420 ESGQEASGDEES
+1420 
-1432 GQEASGDKE
+1432 
-1441 SGQEVSGNEDSD
+1441 
-1453 QEVSGQEGV
+1453 GV
-1462 ESGTGS
+1462 ETRRVVRRRVETRRVVRRRVETRRVVRRRVETRRVVRTRVETRRVARRRVETRRVVRRRVETRRVVRRRVETRRVETRRVVRS
-1468 GSGEEHSAS
+1468 HS
-1477 AESGES
+1477 
-1483 SGILEPEVP
+1483 
-1492 YINETVTPING
+1492 ING

-1525 EVTLLPDLSQTPV
+1525 EITLLPDLSQTPC
-1538 PSPTVPQESRADADL
+1538 PHPPYPRSPGPI
-1553 EYSGETSVTEDPDSI
+1553 P
-1568 TPPTK
+1568 
-1573 EPEETSSPTPTTED
+1573 D
-1587 YDDQTTTAAP
+1587 YDGSTP
-1597 LYPEDYD
+1597 ISRG
-1604 DQTTTAAPLYPEDYD
+1604 
-1619 DQTTT
+1619 
-1624 AAAQDVDEE
+1624 VDEE

-1671 LCLPTYGGDMCQTDL
+1671 LCLPTYGGNMCQTDL

-1694 KFMGFCYRHFTKRQG
+1694 RVHGLLYQHFTKRQG
-1709 WEVAEQQCR
+1709 WEVAESTVVCVRSPDLGHDPFCPTVCELTVLQLLYFFIILPIF
-1718 LCGAHLISVMT
+1718 LC
-1729 PEEQDYIND
+1729 Q
-1738 KYREYQWM
+1738 
-1746 GLNDRTIE
+1746 
-1754 GDFRWSDGNPL
+1754 

-1870 TCHPALTDLAEREQK
+1870 NCHPALTNLAEGEQK

>member
-14 ICPLVL
+14 ICLLIL

-59 VSLSYPPP
+59 VSLSHPPP
-67 NTNGRRAVLSLPRV
+67 NTNGRHAVLSLPRV
-81 KWSVLSQGHET
+81 KWSMLSQGHET

-127 LEGLQYNDSGFY
+127 LDGLQYNDSGFY

-148 DADDVAQVK
+148 DADGVAQVK

-165 RDASSRYAFTFAQA
+165 RDASSRYAFTFTQA

-201 SGYEQCDAGWLS
+201 SGYERCDAGWLS
-213 DHSVSIDT
+213 DHSV
-221 LLHRYP
+221 RYP

-246 NYGLLERDEL
+246 NYGLLEPDEL

-271 HGSAPQSFTLW
+271 HGSSPRSFTLW

-390 VTLSEPLEEF
+390 VTLFEPLEEF

-406 EQVVSKEAQ
+406 EQVMSEEVQ
-415 GSLTAIPVPEEQHPS
+415 GYLTALPIPAEQHPS

-435 QGAGPGE
+435 QG
-442 QYPEQGAVPGEQH
+442 
-455 PEQRA
+455 A

-475 QYPEQVAVPGEQ
+475 
-487 YPEQVAVPGEQY
+487 
-499 PEQVAVPGE
+499 
-508 QYPEQVAVPGEQYP
+508 
-522 EQVAVPR
+522 
-529 EQYPEE
+529 
-535 VAVSGEHGEEQGFV
+535 HGEEQWVV
-549 PGEHGED
+549 PGEHGEEPGAVTEEAYIKEDGEEQEAVPGQHREEQGVHHGEQYPDQPGEEQGAVDGPGPTVVYHEELPFPVEPQD

-562 FPQDLEPTEDTWQPV
+562 FPQDLEPTEDTWQLV

-585 YQPAPEEANLDS
+585 YQPATEEANLDS

-616 SPETND
+616 SPETNY
-622 ESGDLTTAHED
+622 ESDDLTTAHED
-633 NISSPDPYQPV
+633 NIGIPDPYQP
-644 SESNVESGEL
+644 SLESNMESGEP

-667 VPTTGYEEVDGSSD
+667 VPTTAYEEVDRSSD
-681 PQPMPGTTPESG
+681 PHPMPGTTPESG
-693 ESQYGIS
+693 EPTESQYGIS
-700 EESHLQTG
+700 EESQMQTE
-708 ITQETEHYTFTSETA
+708 ITQETEHYTFTSETT
-723 GYNVSGVEATTSH
+723 GSNVSGVEATTSY
-736 DSSPEEQLESGLPT
+736 DSSPEEQLESGLPI

-759 EHVIQEHVTD
+759 EHAIQVEHVTD
-769 TDSVYPSTSYDLSG
+769 TVYPSTSYDLSG
-783 GSIRPEGAIAGG
+783 GSIRPEGAITGG
-795 VEETSVS
+795 VEDTSVS
-802 STSPHKETELFP
+802 STSPHEETELFP

-821 PYWENTPE
+821 TYWENTPE
-829 YRLTNSV
+829 YHRTNSV
-836 DPSAS
+836 DHSAS

-855 VLQTGENSGSATA
+855 VFQTEENSGSATA

-877 PVEMDPYGLIPTSE
+877 PLEMDPYELIPTSE
-891 YAFDPTQEQSGVTSP
+891 YAYDPTQEQSGVTSP
-906 DSSTLDD
+906 DSSTVDD
-913 RVEQEA
+913 HVEQEA
-919 GGTVDSLPEVSMGST
+919 GGTVDSLPEVSNGSTDQDEHTDLGSVPT

-940 TYNTGSSEAS
+940 IYDTDSSEAS
-950 GVHEGMLDV
+950 GVHKGMLDI
-959 TLLTSPIAIT
+959 TLLTSPIPIT
-969 YSPPTQRSVEAEA
+969 YSPPTQRSMEAGA
-982 SSPGDFITFIPESS
+982 SSPGDFITVIPESS
-996 VPSGFDP
+996 VPSGFEP

-1033 EEGSGDE
+1033 EE
-1040 QNGQEVSGD
+1040 
-1049 EKSGQEA
+1049 
-1056 SGDEES
+1056 
-1062 GQEASGDEESGQE
+1062 
-1075 ASGDEE
+1075 
-1081 SGQEASG
+1081 
-1088 DEESSQEASGDEE
+1088 
-1101 SGQEASGQEASGQ
+1101 
-1114 EASGDEESGQE
+1114 
-1125 VSGDE
+1125 
-1130 KSGQEASGDKESGQE
+1130 
-1145 ASGDKE
+1145 
-1151 SGQEASGDEKSGQ
+1151 
-1164 EASGDKESGQEASGD
+1164 
-1179 KESGQEA
+1179 
-1186 SGDEKSGQEASGDKE
+1186 
-1201 SGQEASG
+1201 
-1208 DEESG
+1208 
-1213 QEASG
+1213 
-1218 DKESGQEAS
+1218 
-1227 GDKESGQ
+1227 
-1234 EASGDEKS
+1234 
-1242 GQEASGDKESGQEA
+1242 
-1256 SGDEESGQE
+1256 
-1265 ASGDKE
+1265 
-1271 SGQEASG
+1271 
-1278 DKESGQEAS
+1278 
-1287 GDKESGQEA
+1287 
-1296 SGDEKSGQEA
+1296 
-1306 SGDKESGQEASGDE
+1306 
-1320 ESGQEASGDKESGQE
+1320 
-1335 ASGDKESG
+1335 
-1343 QEASGDEKSGQEAS
+1343 
-1357 VDKES
+1357 
-1362 GQEASGDDESGQE
+1362 
-1375 ASGDEESVQEASGDE
+1375 
-1390 ESGQEA
+1390 
-1396 SGDEESGQ
+1396 
-1404 EASGEEESG
+1404 
-1413 QEASGDE
+1413 
-1420 ESGQEASGDEES
+1420 
-1432 GQEASGDKE
+1432 
-1441 SGQEVSGNEDSD
+1441 
-1453 QEVSGQEGV
+1453 
-1462 ESGTGS
+1462 
-1468 GSGEEHSAS
+1468 
-1477 AESGES
+1477 
-1483 SGILEPEVP
+1483 
-1492 YINETVTPING
+1492 TP
-1503 TTVNGTDESEP
+1503 
-1514 ESSTDAPSTDM
+1514 
-1525 EVTLLPDLSQTPV
+1525 L
-1538 PSPTVPQESRADADL
+1538 PSPTIPQESRADVNL
-1553 EYSGETSVTEDPDSI
+1553 EYSGETSLTEDPDSI
-1568 TPPTK
+1568 TPLTK
-1573 EPEETSSPTPTTED
+1573 EPEETPSPTPTTED

-1597 LYPEDYD
+1597 LYPED
-1604 DQTTTAAPLYPEDYD
+1604 
-1619 DQTTT
+1619 
-1624 AAAQDVDEE
+1624 VDEE
-1633 KLITTPTTPR
+1633 KLITIPTTPR
-1643 FGNISDACLDN
+1643 FGNISDSCHEN
-1654 PCSNG
+1654 PCYNG
-1659 GTCVDSGSSTKC
+1659 GTCVDSGSSTRC

-1709 WEVAEQQCR
+1709 WEVAEQHCR
-1718 LCGAHLISVMT
+1718 MCGGHLISVMT

-1738 KYREYQWM
+1738 KYREYQWT

-1811 GTSFCGQPPVIAN
+1811 GTSFCGQPPIIAN
-1824 AKVFGKSHLRYETNS
+1824 AKVFGKSPLRYETNS

-1870 TCHPALTDLAEREQK
+1870 TCHPALTNLAEGEQK
-1885 VTTPPYQ
+1885 VTTPRYQ

>member
-48 VLGGSLTLPCL
+48 ILGGSLTLPCL
-59 VSLSYPPP
+59 VSLSHPPP
-67 NTNGRRAVLSLPRV
+67 NTNGRHAVLSLPRV

-127 LEGLQYNDSGFY
+127 LDGLQYNDSGFY

-148 DADDVAQVK
+148 DADGVAQVK

-213 DHSVSIDT
+213 DHSV
-221 LLHRYP
+221 RYP

-246 NYGLLERDEL
+246 NYGLLEPDEL

-271 HGSAPQSFTLW
+271 HGSAPRSFTLW

-390 VTLSEPLEEF
+390 VTVFEPLEEF
-400 SLGQVT
+400 SLSQVT
-406 EQVVSKEAQ
+406 EQVVSEEAQ
-415 GSLTAIPVPEEQHPS
+415 GSLTALPVPEEQHPS

-435 QGAGPGE
+435 QGAVPGE
-442 QYPEQGAVPGEQH
+442 QY

-475 QYPEQVAVPGEQ
+475 QYPEQGAVPGEQ
-487 YPEQVAVPGEQY
+487 YPEQGAVPGEQY
-499 PEQVAVPGE
+499 PEQGAVPGE
-508 QYPEQVAVPGEQYP
+508 QYPEQGAVP
-522 EQVAVPR
+522 
-529 EQYPEE
+529 
-535 VAVSGEHGEEQGFV
+535 GEHGEEQGFV
-549 PGEHGED
+549 PGEHGEEQGAVTEEAYIKEDGEEQEAVPGEHGEEQEVVHGEQYPDQPGEEQAAVDGQGPTVVYHEELPFPVEPQD

-562 FPQDLEPTEDTWQPV
+562 FLQDLEPTEDTWQPV

-616 SPETND
+616 SPKTNY

-633 NISSPDPYQPV
+633 KIGSPDPFQP
-644 SESNVESGEL
+644 SLESNVESGEP

-667 VPTTGYEEVDGSSD
+667 MPTTSYKEVDGSSD
-681 PQPMPGTTPESG
+681 PHPMPGTTPESG
-693 ESQYGIS
+693 EPTESQYGIS
-700 EESHLQTG
+700 EESHMQTE
-708 ITQETEHYTFTSETA
+708 ITQETDHYTFTSETA
-723 GYNVSGVEATTSH
+723 GSNVSGVEATTRY

-759 EHVIQEHVTD
+759 EHVIQVEHVTD
-769 TDSVYPSTSYDLSG
+769 MVYPSTSYDLSG

-795 VEETSVS
+795 VEDTSVS
-802 STSPHKETELFP
+802 STSPHEETELFT

-829 YRLTNSV
+829 YRRTNSV
-836 DPSAS
+836 DHSAS

-855 VLQTGENSGSATA
+855 VIQTGENSGSATA

-877 PVEMDPYGLIPTSE
+877 PVEMDPYELIPTSE
-891 YAFDPTQEQSGVTSP
+891 YAYDPTQEQSGVMSP

-913 RVEQEA
+913 HVEQEA

-934 DEVLTV
+934 DQDEHTDLSSVPTDKVLTV
-940 TYNTGSSEAS
+940 IYDTDSSEAS
-950 GVHEGMLDV
+950 GVHKRMLDV
-959 TLLTSPIAIT
+959 THLTSPIPIT

-1003 LEEGLEKVEQEGLGE
+1003 LEERLEKVEQEGLGE

-1033 EEGSGDE
+1033 EE
-1040 QNGQEVSGD
+1040 
-1049 EKSGQEA
+1049 
-1056 SGDEES
+1056 
-1062 GQEASGDEESGQE
+1062 
-1075 ASGDEE
+1075 
-1081 SGQEASG
+1081 
-1088 DEESSQEASGDEE
+1088 
-1101 SGQEASGQEASGQ
+1101 
-1114 EASGDEESGQE
+1114 
-1125 VSGDE
+1125 
-1130 KSGQEASGDKESGQE
+1130 
-1145 ASGDKE
+1145 
-1151 SGQEASGDEKSGQ
+1151 
-1164 EASGDKESGQEASGD
+1164 
-1179 KESGQEA
+1179 
-1186 SGDEKSGQEASGDKE
+1186 
-1201 SGQEASG
+1201 
-1208 DEESG
+1208 
-1213 QEASG
+1213 
-1218 DKESGQEAS
+1218 
-1227 GDKESGQ
+1227 
-1234 EASGDEKS
+1234 
-1242 GQEASGDKESGQEA
+1242 
-1256 SGDEESGQE
+1256 
-1265 ASGDKE
+1265 
-1271 SGQEASG
+1271 
-1278 DKESGQEAS
+1278 
-1287 GDKESGQEA
+1287 
-1296 SGDEKSGQEA
+1296 
-1306 SGDKESGQEASGDE
+1306 
-1320 ESGQEASGDKESGQE
+1320 
-1335 ASGDKESG
+1335 
-1343 QEASGDEKSGQEAS
+1343 
-1357 VDKES
+1357 
-1362 GQEASGDDESGQE
+1362 
-1375 ASGDEESVQEASGDE
+1375 
-1390 ESGQEA
+1390 
-1396 SGDEESGQ
+1396 
-1404 EASGEEESG
+1404 
-1413 QEASGDE
+1413 
-1420 ESGQEASGDEES
+1420 
-1432 GQEASGDKE
+1432 
-1441 SGQEVSGNEDSD
+1441 
-1453 QEVSGQEGV
+1453 
-1462 ESGTGS
+1462 
-1468 GSGEEHSAS
+1468 
-1477 AESGES
+1477 
-1483 SGILEPEVP
+1483 
-1492 YINETVTPING
+1492 TP
-1503 TTVNGTDESEP
+1503 
-1514 ESSTDAPSTDM
+1514 
-1525 EVTLLPDLSQTPV
+1525 L
-1538 PSPTVPQESRADADL
+1538 PSPTVPQESRADANL

-1568 TPPTK
+1568 TPLTE
-1573 EPEETSSPTPTTED
+1573 EPEETPSPTPTTED
-1587 YDDQTTTAAP
+1587 YNDQATMAAP
-1597 LYPEDYD
+1597 LYSE
-1604 DQTTTAAPLYPEDYD
+1604 
-1619 DQTTT
+1619 
-1624 AAAQDVDEE
+1624 DVDEE
-1633 KLITTPTTPR
+1633 KLITTPTSPR
-1643 FGNISDACLDN
+1643 FGNISDACLEN
-1654 PCSNG
+1654 PCYNG

-1709 WEVAEQQCR
+1709 WEVAEQHCR
-1718 LCGAHLISVMT
+1718 MCGAHLISVMT

-1824 AKVFGKSHLRYETNS
+1824 AKVFGKSRLRYETNS

-1870 TCHPALTDLAEREQK
+1870 TCHPALSNLADGEQK

>member
-1 MRLEMLLSLLLCA
+1 MLLSLLLCA

-38 TIPTTPPLSA
+38 TIPTTPVLSA

-67 NTNGRRAVLSLPRV
+67 NTNGRHAVLSLPRV

-105 EAYKDRASL
+105 EDYKDRASL
-114 LHYASSPADLTLR
+114 LHYVSSPADLTLR

-179 RDACE
+179 QDACE

-213 DHSVSIDT
+213 DHSV
-221 LLHRYP
+221 RYP

-246 NYGLLERDEL
+246 NYGLLEHDEL

-271 HGSAPQSFTLW
+271 HGSSPRSFTLW

-400 SLGQVT
+400 SMGQVT

-415 GSLTAIPVPEEQHPS
+415 GSLSAIL
-430 EHIEE
+430 
-435 QGAGPGE
+435 
-442 QYPEQGAVPGEQH
+442 EQGAVDGQDPTVVYH
-455 PEQRA
+455 
-460 VPGEQYPEQGAVPGE
+460 
-475 QYPEQVAVPGEQ
+475 
-487 YPEQVAVPGEQY
+487 
-499 PEQVAVPGE
+499 
-508 QYPEQVAVPGEQYP
+508 
-522 EQVAVPR
+522 
-529 EQYPEE
+529 EE
-535 VAVSGEHGEEQGFV
+535 LPFPVEPQ
-549 PGEHGED
+549 D

-577 KEVSNPES
+577 KDVSNPET
-585 YQPAPEEANLDS
+585 YQPAPEGANVDL

-616 SPETND
+616 SRETNYD
-622 ESGDLTTAHED
+622 SGDLTTAHKD
-633 NISSPDPYQPV
+633 NISSPDPYQPL

-667 VPTTGYEEVDGSSD
+667 VPTTGYEEVDRSSD
-681 PQPMPGTTPESG
+681 PQPMPGTTPES
-693 ESQYGIS
+693 
-700 EESHLQTG
+700 G

-783 GSIRPEGAIAGG
+783 GSIRPEGAIAAG

-802 STSPHKETELFP
+802 STSPHEETELFP

-829 YRLTNSV
+829 YRRTNSV
-836 DPSAS
+836 DHSAS

-877 PVEMDPYGLIPTSE
+877 P
-891 YAFDPTQEQSGVTSP
+891 
-906 DSSTLDD
+906 
-913 RVEQEA
+913 
-919 GGTVDSLPEVSMGST
+919 
-934 DEVLTV
+934 
-940 TYNTGSSEAS
+940 
-950 GVHEGMLDV
+950 
-959 TLLTSPIAIT
+959 
-969 YSPPTQRSVEAEA
+969 
-982 SSPGDFITFIPESS
+982 
-996 VPSGFDP
+996 
-1003 LEEGLEKVEQEGLGE
+1003 
-1018 IPEVVETTTPETASG
+1018 
-1033 EEGSGDE
+1033 
-1040 QNGQEVSGD
+1040 
-1049 EKSGQEA
+1049 
-1056 SGDEES
+1056 
-1062 GQEASGDEESGQE
+1062 
-1075 ASGDEE
+1075 
-1081 SGQEASG
+1081 
-1088 DEESSQEASGDEE
+1088 
-1101 SGQEASGQEASGQ
+1101 
-1114 EASGDEESGQE
+1114 
-1125 VSGDE
+1125 
-1130 KSGQEASGDKESGQE
+1130 
-1145 ASGDKE
+1145 
-1151 SGQEASGDEKSGQ
+1151 
-1164 EASGDKESGQEASGD
+1164 
-1179 KESGQEA
+1179 
-1186 SGDEKSGQEASGDKE
+1186 
-1201 SGQEASG
+1201 
-1208 DEESG
+1208 
-1213 QEASG
+1213 
-1218 DKESGQEAS
+1218 
-1227 GDKESGQ
+1227 
-1234 EASGDEKS
+1234 
-1242 GQEASGDKESGQEA
+1242 
-1256 SGDEESGQE
+1256 
-1265 ASGDKE
+1265 
-1271 SGQEASG
+1271 
-1278 DKESGQEAS
+1278 
-1287 GDKESGQEA
+1287 
-1296 SGDEKSGQEA
+1296 
-1306 SGDKESGQEASGDE
+1306 
-1320 ESGQEASGDKESGQE
+1320 
-1335 ASGDKESG
+1335 
-1343 QEASGDEKSGQEAS
+1343 
-1357 VDKES
+1357 
-1362 GQEASGDDESGQE
+1362 
-1375 ASGDEESVQEASGDE
+1375 
-1390 ESGQEA
+1390 
-1396 SGDEESGQ
+1396 
-1404 EASGEEESG
+1404 
-1413 QEASGDE
+1413 
-1420 ESGQEASGDEES
+1420 
-1432 GQEASGDKE
+1432 
-1441 SGQEVSGNEDSD
+1441 
-1453 QEVSGQEGV
+1453 EVSGQEGV
-1462 ESGTGS
+1462 ESGSGL

-1483 SGILEPEVP
+1483 SRILEPEVP
-1492 YINETVTPING
+1492 YMNETVTPING
-1503 TTVNGTDESEP
+1503 TTVNSTDESEP

-1525 EVTLLPDLSQTPV
+1525 EITLLPDLYQTPV

-1568 TPPTK
+1568 TPPTE
-1573 EPEETSSPTPTTED
+1573 EPEETPSPTPTTED

-1597 LYPEDYD
+1597 LYPED
-1604 DQTTTAAPLYPEDYD
+1604 
-1619 DQTTT
+1619 
-1624 AAAQDVDEE
+1624 VDEE
-1633 KLITTPTTPR
+1633 KLITTSTTPR
-1643 FGNISDACLDN
+1643 FGNISGNVQCNSNHDSYLNACTILSAKQGCVCKYISICINKLTHKCLRFKNIFTAFTLVPILVLSYVCVSDACLDN

-1694 KFMGFCYRHFTKRQG
+1694 KFMGFCYQHFTKRQG
-1709 WEVAEQQCR
+1709 WEVAEQHCR
-1718 LCGAHLISVMT
+1718 LCGGHLISVMT

-1738 KYREYQWM
+1738 KYREYQWT

-1811 GTSFCGQPPVIAN
+1811 GTSFCGHPPIIAN

-1870 TCHPALTDLAEREQK
+1870 NCHPALTNLAEREQK

-1899 DTATEKATSEFWD
+1899 DTATEKATSGFWD

>member
-1 MRLEMLLSLLLCA
+1 MLLSLLLCA

-48 VLGGSLTLPCL
+48 ILGGSLTLPCL
-59 VSLSYPPP
+59 VSLSHPPP
-67 NTNGRRAVLSLPRV
+67 NTNGRHAVLSLPRV

-127 LEGLQYNDSGFY
+127 LDGLQYNDSGFY

-148 DADDVAQVK
+148 DADGVAQVK

-213 DHSVSIDT
+213 DHSV
-221 LLHRYP
+221 RYP

-246 NYGLLERDEL
+246 NYGLLEPDEL

-271 HGSAPQSFTLW
+271 HGSAPRSFTLW

-390 VTLSEPLEEF
+390 VTVFEPLEEF
-400 SLGQVT
+400 SLSQVT
-406 EQVVSKEAQ
+406 EQVVSEEAQ
-415 GSLTAIPVPEEQHPS
+415 GSLT
-430 EHIEE
+430 
-435 QGAGPGE
+435 
-442 QYPEQGAVPGEQH
+442 QGAVTEEAYIKEDGE
-455 PEQRA
+455 EQEA
-460 VPGEQYPEQGAVPGE
+460 VP
-475 QYPEQVAVPGEQ
+475 
-487 YPEQVAVPGEQY
+487 
-499 PEQVAVPGE
+499 
-508 QYPEQVAVPGEQYP
+508 
-522 EQVAVPR
+522 
-529 EQYPEE
+529 
-535 VAVSGEHGEEQGFV
+535 GEHGEEQEVVHGEQYPDQ
-549 PGEHGED
+549 PGEEQAAVDGQGPTVVYHEELPFPVEPQD

-562 FPQDLEPTEDTWQPV
+562 FLQDLEPTEDTWQPV

-616 SPETND
+616 SPKTNY

-633 NISSPDPYQPV
+633 KIGSPDPFQP
-644 SESNVESGEL
+644 SLESNVESGEP

-667 VPTTGYEEVDGSSD
+667 MPTTSYKEVDGSSD
-681 PQPMPGTTPESG
+681 PHPMPGTTPESG
-693 ESQYGIS
+693 EPTESQYGIS
-700 EESHLQTG
+700 EESHMQTE
-708 ITQETEHYTFTSETA
+708 ITQETDHYTFTSETA
-723 GYNVSGVEATTSH
+723 GSNVSGVEATTRY
-736 DSSPEEQLESGLPT
+736 DSSPEEQLES
-750 PPEEDHSGD
+750 
-759 EHVIQEHVTD
+759 
-769 TDSVYPSTSYDLSG
+769 
-783 GSIRPEGAIAGG
+783 
-795 VEETSVS
+795 
-802 STSPHKETELFP
+802 
-814 DQSTTQP
+814 
-821 PYWENTPE
+821 
-829 YRLTNSV
+829 
-836 DPSAS
+836 
-841 VLLPEEHTTSLDSL
+841 
-855 VLQTGENSGSATA
+855 
-868 ESGDLATLS
+868 
-877 PVEMDPYGLIPTSE
+877 
-891 YAFDPTQEQSGVTSP
+891 
-906 DSSTLDD
+906 
-913 RVEQEA
+913 
-919 GGTVDSLPEVSMGST
+919 TVDSLPEVSMGST
-934 DEVLTV
+934 DQDEHTDLSSVPTDKVLTV
-940 TYNTGSSEAS
+940 IYDTDSSEAS
-950 GVHEGMLDV
+950 GVHKRMLDV
-959 TLLTSPIAIT
+959 THLTSPIPIT

-1003 LEEGLEKVEQEGLGE
+1003 LEERLEKVEQEGLGE

-1033 EEGSGDE
+1033 EE
-1040 QNGQEVSGD
+1040 VSR
-1049 EKSGQEA
+1049 
-1056 SGDEES
+1056 DEE
-1062 GQEASGDEESGQE
+1062 
-1075 ASGDEE
+1075 
-1081 SGQEASG
+1081 
-1088 DEESSQEASGDEE
+1088 
-1101 SGQEASGQEASGQ
+1101 
-1114 EASGDEESGQE
+1114 
-1125 VSGDE
+1125 
-1130 KSGQEASGDKESGQE
+1130 
-1145 ASGDKE
+1145 
-1151 SGQEASGDEKSGQ
+1151 
-1164 EASGDKESGQEASGD
+1164 
-1179 KESGQEA
+1179 
-1186 SGDEKSGQEASGDKE
+1186 
-1201 SGQEASG
+1201 
-1208 DEESG
+1208 
-1213 QEASG
+1213 
-1218 DKESGQEAS
+1218 
-1227 GDKESGQ
+1227 
-1234 EASGDEKS
+1234 
-1242 GQEASGDKESGQEA
+1242 
-1256 SGDEESGQE
+1256 
-1265 ASGDKE
+1265 
-1271 SGQEASG
+1271 
-1278 DKESGQEAS
+1278 
-1287 GDKESGQEA
+1287 
-1296 SGDEKSGQEA
+1296 
-1306 SGDKESGQEASGDE
+1306 
-1320 ESGQEASGDKESGQE
+1320 
-1335 ASGDKESG
+1335 
-1343 QEASGDEKSGQEAS
+1343 
-1357 VDKES
+1357 
-1362 GQEASGDDESGQE
+1362 
-1375 ASGDEESVQEASGDE
+1375 
-1390 ESGQEA
+1390 
-1396 SGDEESGQ
+1396 
-1404 EASGEEESG
+1404 
-1413 QEASGDE
+1413 
-1420 ESGQEASGDEES
+1420 
-1432 GQEASGDKE
+1432 
-1441 SGQEVSGNEDSD
+1441 N
-1453 QEVSGQEGV
+1453 
-1462 ESGTGS
+1462 
-1468 GSGEEHSAS
+1468 
-1477 AESGES
+1477 ES
-1483 SGILEPEVP
+1483 SGILEPDVP
-1492 YINETVTPING
+1492 YMNETVTPING
-1503 TTVNGTDESEP
+1503 TTVN
-1514 ESSTDAPSTDM
+1514 STDALSTDT
-1525 EVTLLPDLSQTPV
+1525 EITLLPDLSQTPL
-1538 PSPTVPQESRADADL
+1538 PSPTVPQESRADANL

-1568 TPPTK
+1568 TPLTE
-1573 EPEETSSPTPTTED
+1573 EPEETPSPTPTTED
-1587 YDDQTTTAAP
+1587 YNDQATMAAP
-1597 LYPEDYD
+1597 LYSE
-1604 DQTTTAAPLYPEDYD
+1604 
-1619 DQTTT
+1619 
-1624 AAAQDVDEE
+1624 DVDEE
-1633 KLITTPTTPR
+1633 KLITTPTSPR
-1643 FGNISDACLDN
+1643 FGNISGNGIQKWNTHTHTKNILDMLLLHLHWCQCLSSPTFVSDACLEN
-1654 PCSNG
+1654 PCYNG

-1709 WEVAEQQCR
+1709 WEVAEQHCR
-1718 LCGAHLISVMT
+1718 MCGAHLISVMT

-1824 AKVFGKSHLRYETNS
+1824 AKVFGKSRLRYETNS

-1870 TCHPALTDLAEREQK
+1870 TCHPALSNLADGEQK

>member
-14 ICPLVL
+14 ICLLIL

-59 VSLSYPPP
+59 VSLSHPPP
-67 NTNGRRAVLSLPRV
+67 NMNGRHAVLSLPRV
-81 KWSVLSQGHET
+81 KWSMLSQGHET

-127 LEGLQYNDSGFY
+127 LDGLQYNDSGFY

-148 DADDVAQVK
+148 DADGVAQVK

-201 SGYEQCDAGWLS
+201 SGYERCDAGWLS
-213 DHSVSIDT
+213 DHSV
-221 LLHRYP
+221 RYP

-246 NYGLLERDEL
+246 NYGLLEPDEL

-271 HGSAPQSFTLW
+271 HGSSPRSFTLW

-406 EQVVSKEAQ
+406 EQVMSEEVQ
-415 GSLTAIPVPEEQHPS
+415 GYLTALPIPAEQHPS

-435 QGAGPGE
+435 QG
-442 QYPEQGAVPGEQH
+442 
-455 PEQRA
+455 A
-460 VPGEQYPEQGAVPGE
+460 VPGEQYPEQGAVPREHGE
-475 QYPEQVAVPGEQ
+475 EQGVVP
-487 YPEQVAVPGEQY
+487 
-499 PEQVAVPGE
+499 
-508 QYPEQVAVPGEQYP
+508 
-522 EQVAVPR
+522 
-529 EQYPEE
+529 
-535 VAVSGEHGEEQGFV
+535 GEHGEEQGGVTEEVYIKEDGGEQEAV
-549 PGEHGED
+549 PGQHREEQGVHHGEQYPD
-556 PFTPTS
+556 QPGEEQGAVDGPGPTVVYHEELPFPVEPQDSFTPTS
-562 FPQDLEPTEDTWQPV
+562 FPQDLEPTEDTWQLV

-585 YQPAPEEANLDS
+585 YQPAPEEVHLDS

-616 SPETND
+616 SPETNY
-622 ESGDLTTAHED
+622 ESDDLTTAHED
-633 NISSPDPYQPV
+633 NIGIPDPYQP
-644 SESNVESGEL
+644 SLESNMESGEP

-667 VPTTGYEEVDGSSD
+667 VPTTAYEEVDRSSD
-681 PQPMPGTTPESG
+681 PHPMPGTTPESG

-708 ITQETEHYTFTSETA
+708 ITQETEHYTFTSETT
-723 GYNVSGVEATTSH
+723 GSNVSGVEATTSY
-736 DSSPEEQLESGLPT
+736 DSSPEEQLESGLPI
-750 PPEEDHSGD
+750 PPEEDHSRD
-759 EHVIQEHVTD
+759 EHAIQGEHVTD
-769 TDSVYPSTSYDLSG
+769 TVYPSTSYDLSG
-783 GSIRPEGAIAGG
+783 GSIRPEGAITGG
-795 VEETSVS
+795 VEDTSVS
-802 STSPHKETELFP
+802 STSPHEETELFP
-814 DQSTTQP
+814 DQPTTQP
-821 PYWENTPE
+821 PYWESTSE
-829 YRLTNSV
+829 YHRTNSV
-836 DPSAS
+836 DHSAS
-841 VLLPEEHTTSLDSL
+841 VLLPEEHITSLDSL

-877 PVEMDPYGLIPTSE
+877 PVEMDPYELIPTSE
-891 YAFDPTQEQSGVTSP
+891 YAYDPTQEQSGVTSP

-913 RVEQEA
+913 HVEQEA
-919 GGTVDSLPEVSMGST
+919 GGTVDSLPEVSNGSTDQDEHTDLGSVPT

-940 TYNTGSSEAS
+940 IYDTDSSEAS
-950 GVHEGMLDV
+950 GVHKGMLDI
-959 TLLTSPIAIT
+959 TLLTSPIPIT
-969 YSPPTQRSVEAEA
+969 YSPPTQRSVEAGA
-982 SSPGDFITFIPESS
+982 SSPGDFITVIPESS
-996 VPSGFDP
+996 VPSGFEP

-1033 EEGSGDE
+1033 EE
-1040 QNGQEVSGD
+1040 
-1049 EKSGQEA
+1049 
-1056 SGDEES
+1056 
-1062 GQEASGDEESGQE
+1062 
-1075 ASGDEE
+1075 
-1081 SGQEASG
+1081 
-1088 DEESSQEASGDEE
+1088 
-1101 SGQEASGQEASGQ
+1101 
-1114 EASGDEESGQE
+1114 
-1125 VSGDE
+1125 
-1130 KSGQEASGDKESGQE
+1130 
-1145 ASGDKE
+1145 
-1151 SGQEASGDEKSGQ
+1151 
-1164 EASGDKESGQEASGD
+1164 
-1179 KESGQEA
+1179 
-1186 SGDEKSGQEASGDKE
+1186 
-1201 SGQEASG
+1201 
-1208 DEESG
+1208 
-1213 QEASG
+1213 
-1218 DKESGQEAS
+1218 
-1227 GDKESGQ
+1227 
-1234 EASGDEKS
+1234 
-1242 GQEASGDKESGQEA
+1242 
-1256 SGDEESGQE
+1256 
-1265 ASGDKE
+1265 
-1271 SGQEASG
+1271 
-1278 DKESGQEAS
+1278 
-1287 GDKESGQEA
+1287 
-1296 SGDEKSGQEA
+1296 
-1306 SGDKESGQEASGDE
+1306 
-1320 ESGQEASGDKESGQE
+1320 
-1335 ASGDKESG
+1335 
-1343 QEASGDEKSGQEAS
+1343 
-1357 VDKES
+1357 
-1362 GQEASGDDESGQE
+1362 
-1375 ASGDEESVQEASGDE
+1375 
-1390 ESGQEA
+1390 
-1396 SGDEESGQ
+1396 
-1404 EASGEEESG
+1404 
-1413 QEASGDE
+1413 
-1420 ESGQEASGDEES
+1420 
-1432 GQEASGDKE
+1432 
-1441 SGQEVSGNEDSD
+1441 
-1453 QEVSGQEGV
+1453 
-1462 ESGTGS
+1462 
-1468 GSGEEHSAS
+1468 
-1477 AESGES
+1477 
-1483 SGILEPEVP
+1483 
-1492 YINETVTPING
+1492 TP
-1503 TTVNGTDESEP
+1503 
-1514 ESSTDAPSTDM
+1514 
-1525 EVTLLPDLSQTPV
+1525 L
-1538 PSPTVPQESRADADL
+1538 PSPTIPQESRADVNLD
-1553 EYSGETSVTEDPDSI
+1553 YSGETSLTEDPDSF
-1568 TPPTK
+1568 TPLTN
-1573 EPEETSSPTPTTED
+1573 EPEETPSPTPTTED

-1597 LYPEDYD
+1597 LYPED
-1604 DQTTTAAPLYPEDYD
+1604 
-1619 DQTTT
+1619 
-1624 AAAQDVDEE
+1624 VDEE
-1633 KLITTPTTPR
+1633 KLITIPTTPR
-1643 FGNISDACLDN
+1643 FGNISDSCHEN
-1654 PCSNG
+1654 PCYNG

-1671 LCLPTYGGDMCQTDL
+1671 LCLHTYGGDMCQTDL

-1709 WEVAEQQCR
+1709 WEVAEQHCR
-1718 LCGAHLISVMT
+1718 MCGGHLISVMT

-1738 KYREYQWM
+1738 KYREYQWT

-1811 GTSFCGQPPVIAN
+1811 GTSFCGQPPIIAN
-1824 AKVFGKSHLRYETNS
+1824 AKVFGKSRLRYETNS

-1853 NPVIKCLS
+1853 NPVIKCLI

-1870 TCHPALTDLAEREQK
+1870 TCHPALTNLAEQK

>member
-1 MRLEMLLSLLLCA
+1 MLLSLLLCA

-59 VSLSYPPP
+59 VSLSHPPP
-67 NTNGRRAVLSLPRV
+67 NTNGRHAVLSLPRV

-105 EAYKDRASL
+105 EDYKDRASL
-114 LHYASSPADLTLR
+114 LHYVSSPADLTLR

-165 RDASSRYAFTFAQA
+165 RDASSRYAFTFTQA

-213 DHSVSIDT
+213 DHSV
-221 LLHRYP
+221 RYP

-246 NYGLLERDEL
+246 NYGLLEHDEL
-256 YDVYCYVENIEGEVF
+256 YDVYCYVENIVGEVF
-271 HGSAPQSFTLW
+271 HGSSPQSFTLW

-415 GSLTAIPVPEEQHPS
+415 GSLSAILVPEEQHAS
-430 EHIEE
+430 VHIEK
-435 QGAGPGE
+435 QGAVPGEQYPEQRAVPGEQYPEQRAVPGEQYPEQRAVPGEQYPEQRAVPGEQYPEQRAVPGEQYPEQRAVPGEQYPEQRAVPGE
-442 QYPEQGAVPGEQH
+442 QYPEQGAVPGEQYPEQGAVPGEQYPEQRAVPGEQY

-475 QYPEQVAVPGEQ
+475 QYPEQVAVPREQ
-487 YPEQVAVPGEQY
+487 YPEQVAVP
-499 PEQVAVPGE
+499 
-508 QYPEQVAVPGEQYP
+508 
-522 EQVAVPR
+522 
-529 EQYPEE
+529 
-535 VAVSGEHGEEQGFV
+535 GEHGEEQGFV
-549 PGEHGED
+549 PGEHGAEQGAVTEEAYTKEDGEEQGAVPGQHGEEQGVVPGEQYPDQPGEEQGAVDGQGPTVVYHALPFPVEPQD

-577 KEVSNPES
+577 KEVSNPET
-585 YQPAPEEANLDS
+585 YQPSPEGANVDL

-616 SPETND
+616 SRETNYD
-622 ESGDLTTAHED
+622 SGDLTTAHED
-633 NISSPDPYQPV
+633 NISSPDPYQPL

-667 VPTTGYEEVDGSSD
+667 VPTTGYEEVDRSSD
-681 PQPMPGTTPESG
+681 PQPLPGTTPESG

-700 EESHLQTG
+700 EEIHLQTG

-723 GYNVSGVEATTSH
+723 DYNVSGVEATTSH

-802 STSPHKETELFP
+802 STSPHEETELFP

-821 PYWENTPE
+821 PYWESTPE
-829 YRLTNSV
+829 YRRTNSV
-836 DPSAS
+836 DHSAS

-877 PVEMDPYGLIPTSE
+877 PVEMDPYELIPTSE
-891 YAFDPTQEQSGVTSP
+891 YAFDPTQEQSGVMSP
-906 DSSTLDD
+906 DSSTLDEH
-913 RVEQEA
+913 VEQEA
-919 GGTVDSLPEVSMGST
+919 GGTVDSLQEVSMGST
-934 DEVLTV
+934 DLGSVPTDKVLTV
-940 TYNTGSSEAS
+940 TYDTGSSEAS

-959 TLLTSPIAIT
+959 TLLTSPKPIT
-969 YSPPTQRSVEAEA
+969 YSPPTQRSVEG
-982 SSPGDFITFIPESS
+982 SSPGDFITFIPETS

-1040 QNGQEVSGD
+1040 QNGQEVSGEEESGQEVSGD
-1049 EKSGQEA
+1049 EESGQEA
-1056 SGDEES
+1056 SGDKES

-1088 DEESSQEASGDEE
+1088 DKE
-1101 SGQEASGQEASGQ
+1101 SGQEAV
-1114 EASGDEESGQE
+1114 GDKESGQE
-1125 VSGDE
+1125 VSGD
-1130 KSGQEASGDKESGQE
+1130 KESGQE
-1145 ASGDKE
+1145 T
-1151 SGQEASGDEKSGQ
+1151 
-1164 EASGDKESGQEASGD
+1164 
-1179 KESGQEA
+1179 
-1186 SGDEKSGQEASGDKE
+1186 
-1201 SGQEASG
+1201 
-1208 DEESG
+1208 
-1213 QEASG
+1213 
-1218 DKESGQEAS
+1218 
-1227 GDKESGQ
+1227 
-1234 EASGDEKS
+1234 
-1242 GQEASGDKESGQEA
+1242 

-1296 SGDEKSGQEA
+1296 SGDEESGQEASGDKESGQDASGDKESGQEVSGDKESGQEVSGDEESGQEVSGDEESGQEVSGDEESGQEVSGDEESGQEMSGQEASGDEESAQEA

-1320 ESGQEASGDKESGQE
+1320 DSDQEL
-1335 ASGDKESG
+1335 
-1343 QEASGDEKSGQEAS
+1343 
-1357 VDKES
+1357 
-1362 GQEASGDDESGQE
+1362 
-1375 ASGDEESVQEASGDE
+1375 
-1390 ESGQEA
+1390 
-1396 SGDEESGQ
+1396 
-1404 EASGEEESG
+1404 
-1413 QEASGDE
+1413 
-1420 ESGQEASGDEES
+1420 
-1432 GQEASGDKE
+1432 
-1441 SGQEVSGNEDSD
+1441 SGNEDSD

-1462 ESGTGS
+1462 ESG
-1468 GSGEEHSAS
+1468 SGEEHSAS
-1477 AESGES
+1477 ADSADSGES
-1483 SGILEPEVP
+1483 SLILEPEVP

-1503 TTVNGTDESEP
+1503 TTVNSTDESEP

-1525 EVTLLPDLSQTPV
+1525 EITLLPDLYQTPV

-1568 TPPTK
+1568 TPPTE
-1573 EPEETSSPTPTTED
+1573 EPEETPSPTPTTED

-1597 LYPEDYD
+1597 LYPED
-1604 DQTTTAAPLYPEDYD
+1604 
-1619 DQTTT
+1619 
-1624 AAAQDVDEE
+1624 VDEE
-1633 KLITTPTTPR
+1633 KLITTSTTPR

-1659 GTCVDSGSSTKC
+1659 GTCVDIGSSTRC

-1694 KFMGFCYRHFTKRQG
+1694 KFMGFCYQHFTKRQG
-1709 WEVAEQQCR
+1709 WEVAEQHCR
-1718 LCGAHLISVMT
+1718 LCGGHLISVMT

-1738 KYREYQWM
+1738 KYREYQWT

-1811 GTSFCGQPPVIAN
+1811 GTSFCGQPPIIAN

-1870 TCHPALTDLAEREQK
+1870 TCHPALTNLAEREQK

-1899 DTATEKATSEFWD
+1899 DTATEKATSGFWD

>member
-38 TIPTTPPLSA
+38 TIPTTPPLTA

-59 VSLSYPPP
+59 VSLSHPPP
-67 NTNGRRAVLSLPRV
+67 NTNGRHAVLSLPRV

-105 EAYKDRASL
+105 EDYKDRASL

-165 RDASSRYAFTFAQA
+165 RDASSRYAFTFTQA

-213 DHSVSIDT
+213 DHSV
-221 LLHRYP
+221 RYP

-246 NYGLLERDEL
+246 NYGLLEPDEL

-271 HGSAPQSFTLW
+271 HGSSPRSFTLW

-406 EQVVSKEAQ
+406 EQVVSKESQ
-415 GSLTAIPVPEEQHPS
+415 GSLSAILVPEEQHAS
-430 EHIEE
+430 VHIE
-435 QGAGPGE
+435 
-442 QYPEQGAVPGEQH
+442 EQGAVPGEQYPEQRAVPGEQY

-475 QYPEQVAVPGEQ
+475 QYPEQGAVPGEQ
-487 YPEQVAVPGEQY
+487 YPEQRAVPGEQY
-499 PEQVAVPGE
+499 PEQGAVPGE
-508 QYPEQVAVPGEQYP
+508 QYPEQGAVP
-522 EQVAVPR
+522 
-529 EQYPEE
+529 
-535 VAVSGEHGEEQGFV
+535 GEHGEEQGFV
-549 PGEHGED
+549 PGEHGAEQGAVTEEAYTKEDGEEQGAVPGQHREEQGVVPGEQYPDQPGEEQGAVDGQGPTVVYHALPIPIEPQD

-577 KEVSNPES
+577 KEVSNPET
-585 YQPAPEEANLDS
+585 YQPAPKGANVDLH
-597 NYPVTPY
+597 YPVTPY

-616 SPETND
+616 SRETND
-622 ESGDLTTAHED
+622 DSGDLTTAHED
-633 NISSPDPYQPV
+633 NISSPDPYQPL

-654 SIEGVPGTALEAP
+654 SIEGVPGTALEPP
-667 VPTTGYEEVDGSSD
+667 VPTTGYEEVDKSSD

-736 DSSPEEQLESGLPT
+736 DRSPEEQLESKLPT
-750 PPEEDHSGD
+750 PPEEDYSGD

-769 TDSVYPSTSYDLSG
+769 TDSAYPSTSYDLSG

-802 STSPHKETELFP
+802 STSPHEETELFP

-821 PYWENTPE
+821 PYWESTPE
-829 YRLTNSV
+829 YRRTNSV
-836 DPSAS
+836 DHSAS

-877 PVEMDPYGLIPTSE
+877 PVEMDPYELIPTSE

-906 DSSTLDD
+906 DSSTLDEH
-913 RVEQEA
+913 VEQEA

-934 DEVLTV
+934 DLGSVPTDKVLTV
-940 TYNTGSSEAS
+940 TYDTGSSEAS

-959 TLLTSPIAIT
+959 TLLTSPKPIT

-982 SSPGDFITFIPESS
+982 SSPGDFITFIPETS

-1040 QNGQEVSGD
+1040 QNGQVVSG
-1049 EKSGQEA
+1049 EEESGQEV

-1081 SGQEASG
+1081 SGQEAV
-1088 DEESSQEASGDEE
+1088 E
-1101 SGQEASGQEASGQ
+1101 
-1114 EASGDEESGQE
+1114 
-1125 VSGDE
+1125 
-1130 KSGQEASGDKESGQE
+1130 DKESGQE

-1151 SGQEASGDEKSGQ
+1151 
-1164 EASGDKESGQEASGD
+1164 
-1179 KESGQEA
+1179 
-1186 SGDEKSGQEASGDKE
+1186 SGQEASGDKE

-1234 EASGDEKS
+1234 EAVE
-1242 GQEASGDKESGQEA
+1242 DK
-1256 SGDEESGQE
+1256 ESGQE

-1296 SGDEKSGQEA
+1296 SGDEESGQEASGDKESGQAVSGDKESGQEA
-1306 SGDKESGQEASGDE
+1306 SGDKESGQESSGDE

-1335 ASGDKESG
+1335 ASGDK
-1343 QEASGDEKSGQEAS
+1343 
-1357 VDKES
+1357 
-1362 GQEASGDDESGQE
+1362 
-1375 ASGDEESVQEASGDE
+1375 
-1390 ESGQEA
+1390 
-1396 SGDEESGQ
+1396 
-1404 EASGEEESG
+1404 ESG

-1441 SGQEVSGNEDSD
+1441 SGQEVSGDEESGQEASGDKESGQEASGDKESGQEVSGDEKSGQEESGDEESGQEASGDEESAQEASGDKESGQEASGDEDSDQELSGNEDSD

-1462 ESGTGS
+1462 ESG
-1468 GSGEEHSAS
+1468 SGEKHSAS
-1477 AESGES
+1477 ADSADSGES
-1483 SGILEPEVP
+1483 SRILEPEVP

-1503 TTVNGTDESEP
+1503 TTVNSTDESEP

-1525 EVTLLPDLSQTPV
+1525 EITLLPDLYQTPV
-1538 PSPTVPQESRADADL
+1538 PSSTVPQESRADADL

-1568 TPPTK
+1568 TPPTE
-1573 EPEETSSPTPTTED
+1573 EPEETPSPTPTTED

-1597 LYPEDYD
+1597 LYPED
-1604 DQTTTAAPLYPEDYD
+1604 
-1619 DQTTT
+1619 
-1624 AAAQDVDEE
+1624 VDEE
-1633 KLITTPTTPR
+1633 KLITTSTTPR

-1694 KFMGFCYRHFTKRQG
+1694 KFMGFCYQHFTKRQG
-1709 WEVAEQQCR
+1709 WEVAEQHCR
-1718 LCGAHLISVMT
+1718 LCGGHLISVMT

-1738 KYREYQWM
+1738 KYREYQWT

-1811 GTSFCGQPPVIAN
+1811 GTSFCGQPPIIAN
-1824 AKVFGKSHLRYETNS
+1824 AKVFGKSRLRYETNS

-1853 NPVIKCLS
+1853 NPIIKCLS

-1870 TCHPALTDLAEREQK
+1870 TCHPALTNLAEREQK

-1899 DTATEKATSEFWD
+1899 DTATEKATSGFWD

>member
-1 MRLEMLLSLLLCA
+1 MKRGVVSRGSDTHGLLLEMLPSLLLCA
-14 ICPLVL
+14 ICLLIL

-59 VSLSYPPP
+59 VSLSHPPP
-67 NTNGRRAVLSLPRV
+67 NTNGRHAVLSLPRV
-81 KWSVLSQGHET
+81 KWSMLSQGHET

-165 RDASSRYAFTFAQA
+165 RDASSRYAFTFVQA

-213 DHSVSIDT
+213 DHSV
-221 LLHRYP
+221 RYP

-246 NYGLLERDEL
+246 NYGLLEPDEL

-271 HGSAPQSFTLW
+271 HGSAPRSFTLW

-406 EQVVSKEAQ
+406 EQVGSEEAQ
-415 GSLTAIPVPEEQHPS
+415 GSLAAIPVPEEQYPS

-435 QGAGPGE
+435 QGAV
-442 QYPEQGAVPGEQH
+442 A
-455 PEQRA
+455 
-460 VPGEQYPEQGAVPGE
+460 GE
-475 QYPEQVAVPGEQ
+475 QYPEQVAVPGE
-487 YPEQVAVPGEQY
+487 YGEEQGVVP
-499 PEQVAVPGE
+499 
-508 QYPEQVAVPGEQYP
+508 
-522 EQVAVPR
+522 
-529 EQYPEE
+529 
-535 VAVSGEHGEEQGFV
+535 GEHGEEQGAVPEEHGEEQGVV
-549 PGEHGED
+549 PGEQYPDKPGEEQGAVDGQGPTVVYHEELPFPVEPQD
-556 PFTPTS
+556 PYTPTS
-562 FPQDLEPTEDTWQPV
+562 IPQDLEPTEDTWQPV
-577 KEVSNPES
+577 QEVSNPES
-585 YQPAPEEANLDS
+585 YQPAPEANLDS
-597 NYPVTPY
+597 NYRVTTY

-633 NISSPDPYQPV
+633 NISSPDPYQPS
-644 SESNVESGEL
+644 SESNVESGEP
-654 SIEGVPGTALEAP
+654 SVEGVPGTSLEAP

-693 ESQYGIS
+693 EPTESQYGIS
-700 EESHLQTG
+700 EESHLQTE
-708 ITQETEHYTFTSETA
+708 ITQETEHYTFTSEAA
-723 GYNVSGVEATTSH
+723 GYNVSGVEATTRY

-750 PPEEDHSGD
+750 PEEDDSGD
-759 EHVIQEHVTD
+759 ERVIQVEHVTD
-769 TDSVYPSTSYDLSG
+769 TDLVYPSTSYDLSG
-783 GSIRPEGAIAGG
+783 GSFRPEGAIAGG

-802 STSPHKETELFP
+802 STSPHEETELFL

-821 PYWENTPE
+821 PYFEKTTE

-836 DPSAS
+836 DHSAS
-841 VLLPEEHTTSLDSL
+841 VLLSEEHTTSLDSL
-855 VLQTGENSGSATA
+855 VIQTGENSGSATA
-868 ESGDLATLS
+868 ESGDLVTLS
-877 PVEMDPYGLIPTSE
+877 PVEMDPYELIPTSE
-891 YAFDPTQEQSGVTSP
+891 YAYDPTQEQSGVTSP
-906 DSSTLDD
+906 DSSTPDD
-913 RVEQEA
+913 HVEQDA
-919 GGTVDSLPEVSMGST
+919 GGTSVDSLPKVSMGST
-934 DEVLTV
+934 DQDEHTDLGSVPTDKVLTV
-940 TYNTGSSEAS
+940 TYDTGSSEAS
-950 GVHEGMLDV
+950 GVHKGMLDV
-959 TLLTSPIAIT
+959 TLLTSPIPIT

-1040 QNGQEVSGD
+1040 ENGQEMSG
-1049 EKSGQEA
+1049 E
-1056 SGDEES
+1056 
-1062 GQEASGDEESGQE
+1062 
-1075 ASGDEE
+1075 
-1081 SGQEASG
+1081 
-1088 DEESSQEASGDEE
+1088 
-1101 SGQEASGQEASGQ
+1101 
-1114 EASGDEESGQE
+1114 
-1125 VSGDE
+1125 
-1130 KSGQEASGDKESGQE
+1130 
-1145 ASGDKE
+1145 
-1151 SGQEASGDEKSGQ
+1151 
-1164 EASGDKESGQEASGD
+1164 
-1179 KESGQEA
+1179 
-1186 SGDEKSGQEASGDKE
+1186 
-1201 SGQEASG
+1201 
-1208 DEESG
+1208 EESG

-1234 EASGDEKS
+1234 EVG
-1242 GQEASGDKESGQEA
+1242 GDKESGQE
-1256 SGDEESGQE
+1256 G
-1265 ASGDKE
+1265 
-1271 SGQEASG
+1271 
-1278 DKESGQEAS
+1278 
-1287 GDKESGQEA
+1287 
-1296 SGDEKSGQEA
+1296 
-1306 SGDKESGQEASGDE
+1306 
-1320 ESGQEASGDKESGQE
+1320 
-1335 ASGDKESG
+1335 
-1343 QEASGDEKSGQEAS
+1343 
-1357 VDKES
+1357 
-1362 GQEASGDDESGQE
+1362 
-1375 ASGDEESVQEASGDE
+1375 
-1390 ESGQEA
+1390 
-1396 SGDEESGQ
+1396 
-1404 EASGEEESG
+1404 SGERRVVR
-1413 QEASGDE
+1413 
-1420 ESGQEASGDEES
+1420 
-1432 GQEASGDKE
+1432 SGDKE
-1441 SGQEVSGNEDSD
+1441 SGQEVEIRRVVRRRVETRRLVRRQSGDKETGQEASGDKESGNEDSD

-1462 ESGTGS
+1462 ESGSGS
-1468 GSGEEHSAS
+1468 GSGEEHSES
-1477 AESGES
+1477 AEGTGESSGES

-1492 YINETVTPING
+1492 NMNETVTPING

-1525 EVTLLPDLSQTPV
+1525 EITLLPDLSQTPL

-1553 EYSGETSVTEDPDSI
+1553 EYSGETSVTEDPYSI
-1568 TPPTK
+1568 TPPTE
-1573 EPEETSSPTPTTED
+1573 EPEETPSPTLTTED
-1587 YDDQTTTAAP
+1587 YDDQTTTTAP
-1597 LYPEDYD
+1597 LYQE
-1604 DQTTTAAPLYPEDYD
+1604 
-1619 DQTTT
+1619 
-1624 AAAQDVDEE
+1624 DVDEE

-1643 FGNISDACLDN
+1643 ERFGNIS
-1654 PCSNG
+1654 
-1659 GTCVDSGSSTKC
+1659 
-1671 LCLPTYGGDMCQTDL
+1671 
-1686 EVCEPGWE
+1686 GWE
-1694 KFMGFCYRHFTKRQG
+1694 KFMGFCYQHFTKRQG
-1709 WEVAEQQCR
+1709 WEVAEQHCR
-1718 LCGAHLISVMT
+1718 MCGGHLISVMT

-1738 KYREYQWM
+1738 KYREYQWT

-1782 EDCVVMVWH
+1782 EDCVVM
-1791 DGGRWS
+1791 
-1797 DVPCNYHLSYTCKK
+1797 LSVA
-1811 GTSFCGQPPVIAN
+1811 SPPSLPMPRCLVSRN
-1824 AKVFGKSHLRYETNS
+1824 LRYETNS

-1870 TCHPALTDLAEREQK
+1870 TCHPALTNLAEGEQK

-1899 DTATEKATSEFWD
+1899 HTATEKATSEFWD
-1912 IKWN
+1912 IKWNY

>member
-1 MRLEMLLSLLLCA
+1 MLPSLLLCA
-14 ICPLVL
+14 ICLLIL

-59 VSLSYPPP
+59 VSLSHPPP
-67 NTNGRRAVLSLPRV
+67 NTNGRHAVLSLPRV
-81 KWSVLSQGHET
+81 KWSMLSQGHET

-165 RDASSRYAFTFAQA
+165 RDASSRYAFTFVQA

-213 DHSVSIDT
+213 DHSV
-221 LLHRYP
+221 RYP

-246 NYGLLERDEL
+246 NYGLLEPDEL

-271 HGSAPQSFTLW
+271 HGSAPRSFTLW

-406 EQVVSKEAQ
+406 EQVGSEEAQ
-415 GSLTAIPVPEEQHPS
+415 GSLTAIPVPEEQYPS

-435 QGAGPGE
+435 QGAVAGE

-455 PEQRA
+455 PEQ
-460 VPGEQYPEQGAVPGE
+460 
-475 QYPEQVAVPGEQ
+475 VAVP
-487 YPEQVAVPGEQY
+487 
-499 PEQVAVPGE
+499 
-508 QYPEQVAVPGEQYP
+508 
-522 EQVAVPR
+522 
-529 EQYPEE
+529 
-535 VAVSGEHGEEQGFV
+535 GEHGEEQGVV
-549 PGEHGED
+549 PGEHGEEQGAVPEEHGEEQGVVPGEQYPDKPGEEQGAVDGQGPTVVYHEELPFPVEPQD

-562 FPQDLEPTEDTWQPV
+562 ISPRPGAHRGHLAAGARGQQPRIISASLVRV
-577 KEVSNPES
+577 KRGIRR
-585 YQPAPEEANLDS
+585 AP
-597 NYPVTPY
+597 V
-604 DELNANPTLYPP
+604 
-616 SPETND
+616 
-622 ESGDLTTAHED
+622 
-633 NISSPDPYQPV
+633 
-644 SESNVESGEL
+644 
-654 SIEGVPGTALEAP
+654 EGVPGTSLEAP

-693 ESQYGIS
+693 EPTESQYGIS
-700 EESHLQTG
+700 EESHLQTE
-708 ITQETEHYTFTSETA
+708 ITQEIEHYTFTSEAA
-723 GYNVSGVEATTSH
+723 GYNVSGVEATTRY

-750 PPEEDHSGD
+750 PEEDDSGD
-759 EHVIQEHVTD
+759 ERVIQVEHVTD
-769 TDSVYPSTSYDLSG
+769 TDLATQAPLMTSQEGPSGLREPSLG
-783 GSIRPEGAIAGG
+783 
-795 VEETSVS
+795 
-802 STSPHKETELFP
+802 LM
-814 DQSTTQP
+814 
-821 PYWENTPE
+821 TPL
-829 YRLTNSV
+829 RS
-836 DPSAS
+836 
-841 VLLPEEHTTSLDSL
+841 SL
-855 VLQTGENSGSATA
+855 VSRH
-868 ESGDLATLS
+868 
-877 PVEMDPYGLIPTSE
+877 PTPLPQMTMWSRM
-891 YAFDPTQEQSGVTSP
+891 QEAPQWTHYQRFP
-906 DSSTLDD
+906 WAPLTRMSTLTW
-913 RVEQEA
+913 VQFQL
-919 GGTVDSLPEVSMGST
+919 T
-934 DEVLTV
+934 EVLTV
-940 TYNTGSSEAS
+940 TYDTGSSEAS

-959 TLLTSPIAIT
+959 TLLTSPIPIT
-969 YSPPTQRSVEAEA
+969 YSLPTQRSVEAEA

-1003 LEEGLEKVEQEGLGE
+1003 LEEVLEKVEQEGLGE

-1040 QNGQEVSGD
+1040 ENGQEVSG
-1049 EKSGQEA
+1049 E
-1056 SGDEES
+1056 
-1062 GQEASGDEESGQE
+1062 
-1075 ASGDEE
+1075 
-1081 SGQEASG
+1081 
-1088 DEESSQEASGDEE
+1088 
-1101 SGQEASGQEASGQ
+1101 
-1114 EASGDEESGQE
+1114 
-1125 VSGDE
+1125 
-1130 KSGQEASGDKESGQE
+1130 
-1145 ASGDKE
+1145 
-1151 SGQEASGDEKSGQ
+1151 
-1164 EASGDKESGQEASGD
+1164 
-1179 KESGQEA
+1179 
-1186 SGDEKSGQEASGDKE
+1186 
-1201 SGQEASG
+1201 
-1208 DEESG
+1208 EESG

-1234 EASGDEKS
+1234 EASGEK
-1242 GQEASGDKESGQEA
+1242 K
-1256 SGDEESGQE
+1256 SGQE

-1278 DKESGQEAS
+1278 DKESGQEVNGEKKSGQEAG

-1296 SGDEKSGQEA
+1296 SGDNESGQEA
-1306 SGDKESGQEASGDE
+1306 SGDKESGQEASGDKE
-1320 ESGQEASGDKESGQE
+1320 TGQEAGGDKESGQEASGDKETGQEAGGDKESGQE

-1343 QEASGDEKSGQEAS
+1343 QEASGDKETGQEAGGDKESGQEVS
-1357 VDKES
+1357 GDKES
-1362 GQEASGDDESGQE
+1362 GQEASGDKETGQE
-1375 ASGDEESVQEASGDE
+1375 ASGDKET
-1390 ESGQEA
+1390 
-1396 SGDEESGQ
+1396 
-1404 EASGEEESG
+1404 
-1413 QEASGDE
+1413 
-1420 ESGQEASGDEES
+1420 

-1441 SGQEVSGNEDSD
+1441 SGQEASGDKESGNEDSD

-1462 ESGTGS
+1462 ESGSGS
-1468 GSGEEHSAS
+1468 GSGEEHSES
-1477 AESGES
+1477 AEGTGESSGES

-1492 YINETVTPING
+1492 NMNETVTPING
-1503 TTVNGTDESEP
+1503 TTVNGTDKSEP

-1525 EVTLLPDLSQTPV
+1525 EITLLPDLSQTPL
-1538 PSPTVPQESRADADL
+1538 PSPTIPQESRADADL
-1553 EYSGETSVTEDPDSI
+1553 EYSGETSVTEDPYSI
-1568 TPPTK
+1568 TPPTE
-1573 EPEETSSPTPTTED
+1573 EPEETPSPTLTTED
-1587 YDDQTTTAAP
+1587 YDDQTTTTAP
-1597 LYPEDYD
+1597 LYQE
-1604 DQTTTAAPLYPEDYD
+1604 
-1619 DQTTT
+1619 
-1624 AAAQDVDEE
+1624 DVDEE

-1643 FGNISDACLDN
+1643 ERFGNISDVCLEN

-1694 KFMGFCYRHFTKRQG
+1694 KFMGFCYQHFTKRQG
-1709 WEVAEQQCR
+1709 WEVAEQHCR
-1718 LCGAHLISVMT
+1718 MCGGHLISVMT

-1738 KYREYQWM
+1738 KYREYQWT

-1791 DGGRWS
+1791 DGGHWS

-1870 TCHPALTDLAEREQK
+1870 TCHPALTNLAEGEQK
-1885 VTTPPYQ
+1885 VTTPPIRTRGWRWCTQ
-1892 NEGVEVV
+1892 PRRKPLQSSG
-1899 DTATEKATSEFWD
+1899 TLSGTTKL
-1912 IKWN
+1912 IKLNMPIPSAPFPGILCSTQRLSNLVPPTRWSLVK

>member
-1 MRLEMLLSLLLCA
+1 MLPSLLLCA
-14 ICPLVL
+14 ICLLIL

-59 VSLSYPPP
+59 VSLSHPPP
-67 NTNGRRAVLSLPRV
+67 NTNGRHAVLSLPRV
-81 KWSVLSQGHET
+81 KWSMLSQGHET

-165 RDASSRYAFTFAQA
+165 RDASSRYAFTFVQA

-213 DHSVSIDT
+213 DHSV
-221 LLHRYP
+221 RYP

-246 NYGLLERDEL
+246 NYGLLEPDEL

-271 HGSAPQSFTLW
+271 HGSAPRSFTLW

-406 EQVVSKEAQ
+406 EQVGSEEAQ
-415 GSLTAIPVPEEQHPS
+415 GSLTAIPVPEEQYPS

-435 QGAGPGE
+435 QGAV
-442 QYPEQGAVPGEQH
+442 A
-455 PEQRA
+455 
-460 VPGEQYPEQGAVPGE
+460 GE

-487 YPEQVAVPGEQY
+487 YPEQQY

-508 QYPEQVAVPGEQYP
+508 GGCTERNRGLFLENMERSRGGAVPEEHGEEQGVVPGEQYP
-522 EQVAVPR
+522 DKP
-529 EQYPEE
+529 
-535 VAVSGEHGEEQGFV
+535 GEEQGAVDGQGPTVVYHEELPFPV
-549 PGEHGED
+549 EPQD
-556 PFTPTS
+556 PYTPTS
-562 FPQDLEPTEDTWQPV
+562 ISQDLEPTEDTWQPV
-577 KEVSNPES
+577 QEVSNPES
-585 YQPAPEEANLDS
+585 YQPAPEANLDS
-597 NYPVTPY
+597 NYRVTTY

-633 NISSPDPYQPV
+633 NISSPDPYQPS
-644 SESNVESGEL
+644 SESNVESGEP
-654 SIEGVPGTALEAP
+654 SVEGVPGTSLEAP

-693 ESQYGIS
+693 EPTESQYGIS
-700 EESHLQTG
+700 EESHLQTE
-708 ITQETEHYTFTSETA
+708 ITQETEHYTFTSEAA
-723 GYNVSGVEATTSH
+723 GYNVSGVEATTRY

-750 PPEEDHSGD
+750 PEEDDSGD
-759 EHVIQEHVTD
+759 EHVIQVEHVTD
-769 TDSVYPSTSYDLSG
+769 TDLGYPSTSYDLSG
-783 GSIRPEGAIAGG
+783 GSFRPEGAIAGG

-802 STSPHKETELFP
+802 STSPHEETELFL

-821 PYWENTPE
+821 PYFEKTTE

-836 DPSAS
+836 DHSAS
-841 VLLPEEHTTSLDSL
+841 VLLSEEHTTSLDSL
-855 VLQTGENSGSATA
+855 VIQTGENSGSATA
-868 ESGDLATLS
+868 ESGDLVTLS
-877 PVEMDPYGLIPTSE
+877 PVEMDPYELIPTSE
-891 YAFDPTQEQSGVTSP
+891 YAYDPTQEQSGVTSP
-906 DSSTLDD
+906 DSSTPDD
-913 RVEQEA
+913 HVEQDA
-919 GGTVDSLPEVSMGST
+919 GGTSVDSLPKVSMGSTDQDEHTDLGSVQT

-940 TYNTGSSEAS
+940 TYDTGSSEAS

-959 TLLTSPIAIT
+959 TFLTSPIPIT

-1003 LEEGLEKVEQEGLGE
+1003 LEEVLEKVEQEGLGE

-1040 QNGQEVSGD
+1040 ENGQEVSG
-1049 EKSGQEA
+1049 E
-1056 SGDEES
+1056 
-1062 GQEASGDEESGQE
+1062 
-1075 ASGDEE
+1075 
-1081 SGQEASG
+1081 
-1088 DEESSQEASGDEE
+1088 
-1101 SGQEASGQEASGQ
+1101 
-1114 EASGDEESGQE
+1114 EESGQE
-1125 VSGDE
+1125 V
-1130 KSGQEASGDKESGQE
+1130 SGDKESGQE

-1151 SGQEASGDEKSGQ
+1151 SGQEVNGEKESGQEVSGDNESGQEVNGEKESGQEVSGDNESGQEVNGEKNCGQEAGGDKESGKEASGDKESGQ
-1164 EASGDKESGQEASGD
+1164 EAGGDKESGQEASGD
-1179 KESGQEA
+1179 KETGQEVG
-1186 SGDEKSGQEASGDKE
+1186 GDKETGQEASGDKE
-1201 SGQEASG
+1201 T
-1208 DEESG
+1208 
-1213 QEASG
+1213 
-1218 DKESGQEAS
+1218 
-1227 GDKESGQ
+1227 
-1234 EASGDEKS
+1234 
-1242 GQEASGDKESGQEA
+1242 
-1256 SGDEESGQE
+1256 GQE

-1287 GDKESGQEA
+1287 GDKESG
-1296 SGDEKSGQEA
+1296 
-1306 SGDKESGQEASGDE
+1306 
-1320 ESGQEASGDKESGQE
+1320 
-1335 ASGDKESG
+1335 
-1343 QEASGDEKSGQEAS
+1343 
-1357 VDKES
+1357 
-1362 GQEASGDDESGQE
+1362 
-1375 ASGDEESVQEASGDE
+1375 
-1390 ESGQEA
+1390 
-1396 SGDEESGQ
+1396 
-1404 EASGEEESG
+1404 
-1413 QEASGDE
+1413 
-1420 ESGQEASGDEES
+1420 
-1432 GQEASGDKE
+1432 
-1441 SGQEVSGNEDSD
+1441 NEDSD

-1462 ESGTGS
+1462 ESGSGS
-1468 GSGEEHSAS
+1468 GSGEEHSES
-1477 AESGES
+1477 AEGTGESSGES

-1492 YINETVTPING
+1492 NMNETVTPING

-1525 EVTLLPDLSQTPV
+1525 EITLLPDLSQTPL

-1553 EYSGETSVTEDPDSI
+1553 EYSGETSVTEDPYSI
-1568 TPPTK
+1568 TPPTE
-1573 EPEETSSPTPTTED
+1573 EPEETPSPTLTTED
-1587 YDDQTTTAAP
+1587 YDDQTTTTAP
-1597 LYPEDYD
+1597 LYQE
-1604 DQTTTAAPLYPEDYD
+1604 
-1619 DQTTT
+1619 
-1624 AAAQDVDEE
+1624 DVDEE

-1643 FGNISDACLDN
+1643 ERFGNISGNVQCN
-1654 PCSNG
+1654 
-1659 GTCVDSGSSTKC
+1659 ST
-1671 LCLPTYGGDMCQTDL
+1671 
-1686 EVCEPGWE
+1686 
-1694 KFMGFCYRHFTKRQG
+1694 
-1709 WEVAEQQCR
+1709 
-1718 LCGAHLISVMT
+1718 MT
-1729 PEEQDYIND
+1729 I
-1738 KYREYQWM
+1738 
-1746 GLNDRTIE
+1746 I
-1754 GDFRWSDGNPL
+1754 
-1765 LYENWYR
+1765 
-1772 GQPDSYFLSG
+1772 
-1782 EDCVVMVWH
+1782 
-1791 DGGRWS
+1791 
-1797 DVPCNYHLSYTCKK
+1797 
-1811 GTSFCGQPPVIAN
+1811 
-1824 AKVFGKSHLRYETNS
+1824 
-1839 KVRYYCEE
+1839 
-1847 GFLQTQ
+1847 
-1853 NPVIKCLS
+1853 
-1861 NGQWEEALI
+1861 
-1870 TCHPALTDLAEREQK
+1870 
-1885 VTTPPYQ
+1885 
-1892 NEGVEVV
+1892 
-1899 DTATEKATSEFWD
+1899 
-1912 IKWN
+1912 

>member
-14 ICPLVL
+14 ICLLIL

-59 VSLSYPPP
+59 VSLSHPPP
-67 NTNGRRAVLSLPRV
+67 NTNGRHAVLSLPRV
-81 KWSVLSQGHET
+81 KWSMLSQGHET

-114 LHYASSPADLTLR
+114 LHYASSSADLTLR
-127 LEGLQYNDSGFY
+127 LDGLQYNDSGFY

-148 DADDVAQVK
+148 DADGVAQVK

-213 DHSVSIDT
+213 DHSV
-221 LLHRYP
+221 RYP

-246 NYGLLERDEL
+246 NYGLLEPDEL

-271 HGSAPQSFTLW
+271 HGSSPRSFTLW

-406 EQVVSKEAQ
+406 EQVMSEEVQ
-415 GSLTAIPVPEEQHPS
+415 GYLTALPIPAEQHPS

-435 QGAGPGE
+435 QVAVPGE
-442 QYPEQGAVPGEQH
+442 QYPEHG
-455 PEQRA
+455 A

-475 QYPEQVAVPGEQ
+475 HGEEQGVVP
-487 YPEQVAVPGEQY
+487 
-499 PEQVAVPGE
+499 
-508 QYPEQVAVPGEQYP
+508 
-522 EQVAVPR
+522 
-529 EQYPEE
+529 
-535 VAVSGEHGEEQGFV
+535 GEHGEEQEAV
-549 PGEHGED
+549 PGQHREEQGVHHGEQYPDQPGEEQGAVDGPGPTVVYHEELPFPVEPQD

-562 FPQDLEPTEDTWQPV
+562 FPQDLEPTEDTWHLV

-597 NYPVTPY
+597 NYPVTHY

-616 SPETND
+616 SPETNY
-622 ESGDLTTAHED
+622 ESDDLTTAHED
-633 NISSPDPYQPV
+633 NIGIPDLYQP
-644 SESNVESGEL
+644 SLESNMESGEP

-667 VPTTGYEEVDGSSD
+667 VPTTAYEEVDRSSD
-681 PQPMPGTTPESG
+681 PHPIPGTTPESG
-693 ESQYGIS
+693 EPTESQYGIS
-700 EESHLQTG
+700 EESHMQTE
-708 ITQETEHYTFTSETA
+708 ITQETEHYTFTSETT
-723 GYNVSGVEATTSH
+723 GSNVSGVEATTSY
-736 DSSPEEQLESGLPT
+736 DSSPEEQLESRLPI

-759 EHVIQEHVTD
+759 EHAIQVEHVTD
-769 TDSVYPSTSYDLSG
+769 TVYPSTSYDLSG
-783 GSIRPEGAIAGG
+783 GSFRPEGAITGN
-795 VEETSVS
+795 VEDTSVS
-802 STSPHKETELFP
+802 STSPHEETELFP

-829 YRLTNSV
+829 YHQTNSV
-836 DPSAS
+836 DHSAS

-868 ESGDLATLS
+868 ESGDLATRS
-877 PVEMDPYGLIPTSE
+877 PVEMDPYELIPTSE
-891 YAFDPTQEQSGVTSP
+891 YAYDPTQEQSGVTSP

-913 RVEQEA
+913 HVEQEA
-919 GGTVDSLPEVSMGST
+919 GGTVDSLPDVSNGST
-934 DEVLTV
+934 DQDEHTDLGSVPTDKVLTV
-940 TYNTGSSEAS
+940 IYDTDSSETS
-950 GVHEGMLDV
+950 GVHKVMLDI
-959 TLLTSPIAIT
+959 TLLTSPIPIT
-969 YSPPTQRSVEAEA
+969 YSPPTQRSVEAGA
-982 SSPGDFITFIPESS
+982 SSPGDFITVIPESS
-996 VPSGFDP
+996 VPSGFEP

-1040 QNGQEVSGD
+1040 ENGQEVSGEEESGQEASGD

-1062 GQEASGDEESGQE
+1062 GQEASGG
-1075 ASGDEE
+1075 
-1081 SGQEASG
+1081 
-1088 DEESSQEASGDEE
+1088 
-1101 SGQEASGQEASGQ
+1101 
-1114 EASGDEESGQE
+1114 
-1125 VSGDE
+1125 
-1130 KSGQEASGDKESGQE
+1130 
-1145 ASGDKE
+1145 KE

-1164 EASGDKESGQEASGD
+1164 EAN
-1179 KESGQEA
+1179 
-1186 SGDEKSGQEASGDKE
+1186 GDEKSGQEASGDEESRQEASGGKESGQEASGGKE

-1218 DKESGQEAS
+1218 GKESDLKVS
-1227 GDKESGQ
+1227 GD
-1234 EASGDEKS
+1234 
-1242 GQEASGDKESGQEA
+1242 
-1256 SGDEESGQE
+1256 
-1265 ASGDKE
+1265 
-1271 SGQEASG
+1271 
-1278 DKESGQEAS
+1278 
-1287 GDKESGQEA
+1287 
-1296 SGDEKSGQEA
+1296 
-1306 SGDKESGQEASGDE
+1306 
-1320 ESGQEASGDKESGQE
+1320 
-1335 ASGDKESG
+1335 
-1343 QEASGDEKSGQEAS
+1343 
-1357 VDKES
+1357 
-1362 GQEASGDDESGQE
+1362 
-1375 ASGDEESVQEASGDE
+1375 
-1390 ESGQEA
+1390 
-1396 SGDEESGQ
+1396 
-1404 EASGEEESG
+1404 
-1413 QEASGDE
+1413 
-1420 ESGQEASGDEES
+1420 
-1432 GQEASGDKE
+1432 
-1441 SGQEVSGNEDSD
+1441 EDSD

-1462 ESGTGS
+1462 ESGLGS
-1468 GSGEEHSAS
+1468 GSDEEHS
-1477 AESGES
+1477 ESGES

-1492 YINETVTPING
+1492 YMNETVIPINS
-1503 TTVNGTDESEP
+1503 TTVNSTDESEP

-1525 EVTLLPDLSQTPV
+1525 EITLLSDLSQTPL
-1538 PSPTVPQESRADADL
+1538 PSPTIPQESRADVNLD
-1553 EYSGETSVTEDPDSI
+1553 YSGETSLTEDPDSI
-1568 TPPTK
+1568 TPLTK
-1573 EPEETSSPTPTTED
+1573 EPEETPSPTPTTED

-1597 LYPEDYD
+1597 LYPED
-1604 DQTTTAAPLYPEDYD
+1604 
-1619 DQTTT
+1619 
-1624 AAAQDVDEE
+1624 VDEE
-1633 KLITTPTTPR
+1633 KLITIPTTPR
-1643 FGNISDACLDN
+1643 FGNISDSCHEN
-1654 PCSNG
+1654 PCYNG

-1671 LCLPTYGGDMCQTDL
+1671 LCLHTYGGHMCQTDL

-1694 KFMGFCYRHFTKRQG
+1694 KFMGFCYQHFTKRQG
-1709 WEVAEQQCR
+1709 WEVAEQHCR
-1718 LCGAHLISVMT
+1718 MCGGHLISVMT
-1729 PEEQDYIND
+1729 PEEQNYIND
-1738 KYREYQWM
+1738 KYREYQWT

-1811 GTSFCGQPPVIAN
+1811 GTSFCGQPPIIAN
-1824 AKVFGKSHLRYETNS
+1824 AKVFGKSRLRYETNS

-1870 TCHPALTDLAEREQK
+1870 TCHPAQTNLAEGEQK

>member
-20 PSSSTPSQA
+20 PSSSTPIQA

-38 TIPTTPPLSA
+38 TIPTTLPLSA

-59 VSLSYPPP
+59 VSLSHPPP
-67 NTNGRRAVLSLPRV
+67 NTNGRHAVLSLPRV

-92 EILVARGD
+92 EVLVARGD

-114 LHYASSPADLTLR
+114 LHYDSSPADLTLR

-148 DADDVAQVK
+148 DADDVAHVK

-213 DHSVSIDT
+213 DHSV
-221 LLHRYP
+221 RYP

-246 NYGLLERDEL
+246 NYGLLEPDEL

-271 HGSAPQSFTLW
+271 HGSAPRRFTLW

-406 EQVVSKEAQ
+406 EQVVSEEAQ

-435 QGAGPGE
+435 QGA
-442 QYPEQGAVPGEQH
+442 
-455 PEQRA
+455 

-475 QYPEQVAVPGEQ
+475 QYPEQGAVPGVHGEEQ
-487 YPEQVAVPGEQY
+487 GFVL
-499 PEQVAVPGE
+499 
-508 QYPEQVAVPGEQYP
+508 
-522 EQVAVPR
+522 
-529 EQYPEE
+529 
-535 VAVSGEHGEEQGFV
+535 GEHGEEQGAVTEEAYIKEDGEEQGAVPGQHGEEQGVVHGEQYPDQVAV
-549 PGEHGED
+549 PGEHGEEQGVVHGEQYPD
-556 PFTPTS
+556 QPGEEQGAVDGQGPTVVYHEELPFPVEPQDLFTPTS
-562 FPQDLEPTEDTWQPV
+562 FPKDLEPTEDTWQPV

-585 YQPAPEEANLDS
+585 YQPAPEEAN
-597 NYPVTPY
+597 YPVTPY

-616 SPETND
+616 SPETNY

-633 NISSPDPYQPV
+633 NIGSPDPYQP
-644 SESNVESGEL
+644 SLESNVESGEP

-667 VPTTGYEEVDGSSD
+667 VPTTAYEEVDGSSD
-681 PQPMPGTTPESG
+681 PHPMPGTTPESG
-693 ESQYGIS
+693 EPT
-700 EESHLQTG
+700 E

-723 GYNVSGVEATTSH
+723 GYNVSGVEATTRY

-750 PPEEDHSGD
+750 PPERDHSGD
-759 EHVIQEHVTD
+759 EHAIQVEHVTD
-769 TDSVYPSTSYDLSG
+769 TDTVYPSTSYDLSG

-795 VEETSVS
+795 VEDTSVS
-802 STSPHKETELFP
+802 STSPHEETELFP

-836 DPSAS
+836 DHSAS

-855 VLQTGENSGSATA
+855 VIQTGESSGSATA

-877 PVEMDPYGLIPTSE
+877 PVEMDSYELIPTSE
-891 YAFDPTQEQSGVTSP
+891 YAYDPTQEQSGVTSP

-913 RVEQEA
+913 HVEQVA
-919 GGTVDSLPEVSMGST
+919 GGTMDSLPEVSMGST
-934 DEVLTV
+934 DQDEHTDLGSVPTDEVLTV
-940 TYNTGSSEAS
+940 IYDTDSSEAS

-959 TLLTSPIAIT
+959 TLLTSPIPIT

-996 VPSGFDP
+996 IPSGF
-1003 LEEGLEKVEQEGLGE
+1003 EGLEKVEQEGLGE
-1018 IPEVVETTTPETASG
+1018 IPEVAETTTPETASG
-1033 EEGSGDE
+1033 EEVSREESGQEARGDKESSQEASGNEESGQDASGDKKS
-1040 QNGQEVSGD
+1040 GQEASGD

-1088 DEESSQEASGDEE
+1088 DEES
-1101 SGQEASGQEASGQ
+1101 
-1114 EASGDEESGQE
+1114 
-1125 VSGDE
+1125 
-1130 KSGQEASGDKESGQE
+1130 
-1145 ASGDKE
+1145 
-1151 SGQEASGDEKSGQ
+1151 
-1164 EASGDKESGQEASGD
+1164 
-1179 KESGQEA
+1179 
-1186 SGDEKSGQEASGDKE
+1186 
-1201 SGQEASG
+1201 
-1208 DEESG
+1208 
-1213 QEASG
+1213 
-1218 DKESGQEAS
+1218 
-1227 GDKESGQ
+1227 
-1234 EASGDEKS
+1234 
-1242 GQEASGDKESGQEA
+1242 
-1256 SGDEESGQE
+1256 
-1265 ASGDKE
+1265 
-1271 SGQEASG
+1271 
-1278 DKESGQEAS
+1278 
-1287 GDKESGQEA
+1287 
-1296 SGDEKSGQEA
+1296 
-1306 SGDKESGQEASGDE
+1306 
-1320 ESGQEASGDKESGQE
+1320 
-1335 ASGDKESG
+1335 
-1343 QEASGDEKSGQEAS
+1343 
-1357 VDKES
+1357 
-1362 GQEASGDDESGQE
+1362 
-1375 ASGDEESVQEASGDE
+1375 
-1390 ESGQEA
+1390 
-1396 SGDEESGQ
+1396 
-1404 EASGEEESG
+1404 G

-1432 GQEASGDKE
+1432 GQEASGDEASGGKE
-1441 SGQEVSGNEDSD
+1441 SGNEDSD

-1462 ESGTGS
+1462 ESGS
-1468 GSGEEHSAS
+1468 GSDEEHSES

-1503 TTVNGTDESEP
+1503 TTVNSTDESEP

-1525 EVTLLPDLSQTPV
+1525 EITLLPDLSQTPV

-1568 TPPTK
+1568 TPPTE
-1573 EPEETSSPTPTTED
+1573 EPEETPSPTPTTED
-1587 YDDQTTTAAP
+1587 FDDQTTTATP
-1597 LYPEDYD
+1597 LYPEDI
-1604 DQTTTAAPLYPEDYD
+1604 
-1619 DQTTT
+1619 
-1624 AAAQDVDEE
+1624 DEE

-1643 FGNISDACLDN
+1643 FGNISDACLEN
-1654 PCSNG
+1654 PCYNG

-1709 WEVAEQQCR
+1709 WEGAEQHCR
-1718 LCGAHLISVMT
+1718 MCGGHLISVMT

-1738 KYREYQWM
+1738 KYREYQWT

-1824 AKVFGKSHLRYETNS
+1824 AKVFGKSRLRYETNS

-1847 GFLQTQ
+1847 GFFQTQ

-1870 TCHPALTDLAEREQK
+1870 TCHPALTNLAEGEQK
-1885 VTTPPYQ
+1885 VTTSPYQ

>member
-14 ICPLVL
+14 ICPLAL

-38 TIPTTPPLSA
+38 TIPTTPVLSA

-67 NTNGRRAVLSLPRV
+67 NTNGRHAVLSLPRV

-105 EAYKDRASL
+105 EDYKDRASL
-114 LHYASSPADLTLR
+114 LHYVSSPADLTLR

-179 RDACE
+179 QDACE

-213 DHSVSIDT
+213 DHSV
-221 LLHRYP
+221 RYP

-246 NYGLLERDEL
+246 NYGLLEHDEL

-271 HGSAPQSFTLW
+271 HGSSPRSFTLW

-415 GSLTAIPVPEEQHPS
+415 GSLSAILVPKEQHAS
-430 EHIEE
+430 VHIE
-435 QGAGPGE
+435 
-442 QYPEQGAVPGEQH
+442 EQGAVPGEQYPEKRAVPGEQY
-455 PEQRA
+455 PEQRAVPGEQYPEQRAVPGELYPEQRAVPGEQYPEHRA

-475 QYPEQVAVPGEQ
+475 QYPEQVAVPREQ
-487 YPEQVAVPGEQY
+487 YPEQVAVP
-499 PEQVAVPGE
+499 
-508 QYPEQVAVPGEQYP
+508 
-522 EQVAVPR
+522 
-529 EQYPEE
+529 
-535 VAVSGEHGEEQGFV
+535 GEHGEEQGFV
-549 PGEHGED
+549 PGEHGAEQGAVTEEAYTKEDGEEQGAVPGQHGEELGVVPGEQYPDQPGEEQGAVDGQDPTVVYHEELPFPIEPQD

-577 KEVSNPES
+577 KDVSNPET
-585 YQPAPEEANLDS
+585 YQPAPEGANVDL

-616 SPETND
+616 SRETNYD
-622 ESGDLTTAHED
+622 SGDLTTAHKD
-633 NISSPDPYQPV
+633 NISSPDPYQPL

-667 VPTTGYEEVDGSSD
+667 VPTTGYEEVDRSSD

-700 EESHLQTG
+700 EDSHLQTG

-783 GSIRPEGAIAGG
+783 GSIRPEGAIAAG

-802 STSPHKETELFP
+802 STSPHEETELFP

-829 YRLTNSV
+829 YRRTNSV
-836 DPSAS
+836 DHSAS

-877 PVEMDPYGLIPTSE
+877 PVEMDPYELTSE

-906 DSSTLDD
+906 DSSTLDEH
-913 RVEQEA
+913 VEQEA

-934 DEVLTV
+934 DLGSVPTDKVLTV
-940 TYNTGSSEAS
+940 TYDTGSSEAS
-950 GVHEGMLDV
+950 GIHEGMLDV
-959 TLLTSPIAIT
+959 TLLTSPKPIT
-969 YSPPTQRSVEAEA
+969 YSPLTQQSVEAEA

-996 VPSGFDP
+996 VPSGFNP

-1018 IPEVVETTTPETASG
+1018 IPEVVETTTPETAFG

-1040 QNGQEVSGD
+1040 QNGQE
-1049 EKSGQEA
+1049 
-1056 SGDEES
+1056 
-1062 GQEASGDEESGQE
+1062 
-1075 ASGDEE
+1075 
-1081 SGQEASG
+1081 
-1088 DEESSQEASGDEE
+1088 
-1101 SGQEASGQEASGQ
+1101 
-1114 EASGDEESGQE
+1114 
-1125 VSGDE
+1125 
-1130 KSGQEASGDKESGQE
+1130 
-1145 ASGDKE
+1145 
-1151 SGQEASGDEKSGQ
+1151 
-1164 EASGDKESGQEASGD
+1164 
-1179 KESGQEA
+1179 
-1186 SGDEKSGQEASGDKE
+1186 
-1201 SGQEASG
+1201 
-1208 DEESG
+1208 
-1213 QEASG
+1213 
-1218 DKESGQEAS
+1218 
-1227 GDKESGQ
+1227 
-1234 EASGDEKS
+1234 
-1242 GQEASGDKESGQEA
+1242 
-1256 SGDEESGQE
+1256 
-1265 ASGDKE
+1265 
-1271 SGQEASG
+1271 
-1278 DKESGQEAS
+1278 
-1287 GDKESGQEA
+1287 
-1296 SGDEKSGQEA
+1296 
-1306 SGDKESGQEASGDE
+1306 
-1320 ESGQEASGDKESGQE
+1320 
-1335 ASGDKESG
+1335 
-1343 QEASGDEKSGQEAS
+1343 
-1357 VDKES
+1357 
-1362 GQEASGDDESGQE
+1362 
-1375 ASGDEESVQEASGDE
+1375 
-1390 ESGQEA
+1390 
-1396 SGDEESGQ
+1396 
-1404 EASGEEESG
+1404 
-1413 QEASGDE
+1413 
-1420 ESGQEASGDEES
+1420 
-1432 GQEASGDKE
+1432 
-1441 SGQEVSGNEDSD
+1441 
-1453 QEVSGQEGV
+1453 
-1462 ESGTGS
+1462 
-1468 GSGEEHSAS
+1468 
-1477 AESGES
+1477 
-1483 SGILEPEVP
+1483 
-1492 YINETVTPING
+1492 
-1503 TTVNGTDESEP
+1503 
-1514 ESSTDAPSTDM
+1514 
-1525 EVTLLPDLSQTPV
+1525 TPV

-1568 TPPTK
+1568 TPPTE
-1573 EPEETSSPTPTTED
+1573 EPEETPSPTPTTED

-1597 LYPEDYD
+1597 LYPED
-1604 DQTTTAAPLYPEDYD
+1604 
-1619 DQTTT
+1619 
-1624 AAAQDVDEE
+1624 VDEE
-1633 KLITTPTTPR
+1633 KLITTSTTPR

-1694 KFMGFCYRHFTKRQG
+1694 KFMGFCYQHFTKRQG
-1709 WEVAEQQCR
+1709 WEVAEQHCR
-1718 LCGAHLISVMT
+1718 LCGGHLISVMT

-1738 KYREYQWM
+1738 KYREYQWT

-1811 GTSFCGQPPVIAN
+1811 GTSFCGHPPIIAN

-1870 TCHPALTDLAEREQK
+1870 NCHPALTNLAEREQK
-1885 VTTPPYQ
+1885 VTMPPYQ

-1899 DTATEKATSEFWD
+1899 DTATEKATSGFWD

>member
-14 ICPLVL
+14 ICLLVL

-59 VSLSYPPP
+59 VSLSDPPP
-67 NTNGRRAVLSLPRV
+67 NTNGRHAVLSLPRV
-81 KWSVLSQGHET
+81 KWSMLSQGHET

-127 LEGLQYNDSGFY
+127 LDGLQYNDSGFY

-148 DADDVAQVK
+148 DADGVAQVK

-201 SGYEQCDAGWLS
+201 SGYERCDAGWLS
-213 DHSVSIDT
+213 DHSV
-221 LLHRYP
+221 RYP

-246 NYGLLERDEL
+246 NYGLLEPDEL

-271 HGSAPQSFTLW
+271 HGSSPRSFTLW

-390 VTLSEPLEEF
+390 VTLFEPLEEF

-406 EQVVSKEAQ
+406 EQVMSEEVQ
-415 GSLTAIPVPEEQHPS
+415 GYLTALPIPAEQHPL
-430 EHIEE
+430 E
-435 QGAGPGE
+435 
-442 QYPEQGAVPGEQH
+442 EQGAVPGEQY
-455 PEQRA
+455 PEHGA

-475 QYPEQVAVPGEQ
+475 QYPEQGAVPGEHGEEQWVVPGEHREEQGAVTEEAYIKEDGEEQEAVPGQHREEQGVHHGEQ
-487 YPEQVAVPGEQY
+487 YPEQP
-499 PEQVAVPGE
+499 
-508 QYPEQVAVPGEQYP
+508 
-522 EQVAVPR
+522 
-529 EQYPEE
+529 
-535 VAVSGEHGEEQGFV
+535 GEEQGAV
-549 PGEHGED
+549 DGPGPTVVYHEELPFPVEPQD

-562 FPQDLEPTEDTWQPV
+562 FPQDLEPTEDTWQLV

-585 YQPAPEEANLDS
+585 YQPAPEEANLDL

-616 SPETND
+616 SPETNY
-622 ESGDLTTAHED
+622 ESDDLTTAHED
-633 NISSPDPYQPV
+633 NIGIPDPYQP
-644 SESNVESGEL
+644 SLESNMESGEP

-667 VPTTGYEEVDGSSD
+667 VPTTAYEEVDRSSD
-681 PQPMPGTTPESG
+681 PHPMPGTTPESG

-700 EESHLQTG
+700 EESHMQTE
-708 ITQETEHYTFTSETA
+708 ITQETEHYTFTSETT
-723 GYNVSGVEATTSH
+723 GSNVSGVEATTSY
-736 DSSPEEQLESGLPT
+736 DSSPEEQLESGLPI

-759 EHVIQEHVTD
+759 EHAIQVEHVTD
-769 TDSVYPSTSYDLSG
+769 TVYPSTSYDLSG
-783 GSIRPEGAIAGG
+783 GSIRPEGAITGG
-795 VEETSVS
+795 VEDTSVS
-802 STSPHKETELFP
+802 STSPHEETELFP

-829 YRLTNSV
+829 YHRTNSV
-836 DPSAS
+836 DHSAS

-877 PVEMDPYGLIPTSE
+877 PVGMDPYELIPTSE
-891 YAFDPTQEQSGVTSP
+891 YAYDPTQEQSGVTSP

-913 RVEQEA
+913 HVEQEA
-919 GGTVDSLPEVSMGST
+919 GGTVDSLPDISNGSTDQDEHTDLGSVPT

-940 TYNTGSSEAS
+940 IYDTDSSEAS
-950 GVHEGMLDV
+950 GVHKGMLDM
-959 TLLTSPIAIT
+959 TLLTSPIPIT
-969 YSPPTQRSVEAEA
+969 YSPPTQRSVEAGA
-982 SSPGDFITFIPESS
+982 SSPGDFITVIPESS
-996 VPSGFDP
+996 VPSGFEP

-1018 IPEVVETTTPETASG
+1018 IPEVAETTTPETASG

-1040 QNGQEVSGD
+1040 
-1049 EKSGQEA
+1049 
-1056 SGDEES
+1056 
-1062 GQEASGDEESGQE
+1062 
-1075 ASGDEE
+1075 
-1081 SGQEASG
+1081 
-1088 DEESSQEASGDEE
+1088 
-1101 SGQEASGQEASGQ
+1101 
-1114 EASGDEESGQE
+1114 
-1125 VSGDE
+1125 
-1130 KSGQEASGDKESGQE
+1130 
-1145 ASGDKE
+1145 
-1151 SGQEASGDEKSGQ
+1151 
-1164 EASGDKESGQEASGD
+1164 
-1179 KESGQEA
+1179 
-1186 SGDEKSGQEASGDKE
+1186 
-1201 SGQEASG
+1201 
-1208 DEESG
+1208 
-1213 QEASG
+1213 
-1218 DKESGQEAS
+1218 
-1227 GDKESGQ
+1227 
-1234 EASGDEKS
+1234 
-1242 GQEASGDKESGQEA
+1242 
-1256 SGDEESGQE
+1256 
-1265 ASGDKE
+1265 
-1271 SGQEASG
+1271 
-1278 DKESGQEAS
+1278 
-1287 GDKESGQEA
+1287 
-1296 SGDEKSGQEA
+1296 
-1306 SGDKESGQEASGDE
+1306 
-1320 ESGQEASGDKESGQE
+1320 
-1335 ASGDKESG
+1335 
-1343 QEASGDEKSGQEAS
+1343 
-1357 VDKES
+1357 
-1362 GQEASGDDESGQE
+1362 
-1375 ASGDEESVQEASGDE
+1375 
-1390 ESGQEA
+1390 
-1396 SGDEESGQ
+1396 
-1404 EASGEEESG
+1404 
-1413 QEASGDE
+1413 
-1420 ESGQEASGDEES
+1420 
-1432 GQEASGDKE
+1432 
-1441 SGQEVSGNEDSD
+1441 
-1453 QEVSGQEGV
+1453 
-1462 ESGTGS
+1462 
-1468 GSGEEHSAS
+1468 
-1477 AESGES
+1477 
-1483 SGILEPEVP
+1483 
-1492 YINETVTPING
+1492 TP
-1503 TTVNGTDESEP
+1503 
-1514 ESSTDAPSTDM
+1514 
-1525 EVTLLPDLSQTPV
+1525 L
-1538 PSPTVPQESRADADL
+1538 PSPTIPQESRADVNL
-1553 EYSGETSVTEDPDSI
+1553 EYSGETSLTEDPDSI
-1568 TPPTK
+1568 TPLTK
-1573 EPEETSSPTPTTED
+1573 KPEETPSPTPTTED

-1597 LYPEDYD
+1597 LYPED
-1604 DQTTTAAPLYPEDYD
+1604 
-1619 DQTTT
+1619 
-1624 AAAQDVDEE
+1624 VDEE
-1633 KLITTPTTPR
+1633 KLITTSTTPR
-1643 FGNISDACLDN
+1643 FGNISDSCHEN
-1654 PCSNG
+1654 PCYNG
-1659 GTCVDSGSSTKC
+1659 GTCIDSGSSTKC
-1671 LCLPTYGGDMCQTDL
+1671 LCLHTYGGDMCQTDL

-1709 WEVAEQQCR
+1709 WEVAEQHCR
-1718 LCGAHLISVMT
+1718 MCGGHLISVMT

-1738 KYREYQWM
+1738 KYKEYQWM

-1811 GTSFCGQPPVIAN
+1811 GTSFCGQPPIIAN
-1824 AKVFGKSHLRYETNS
+1824 AKVFGKLRLRYETNS

-1870 TCHPALTDLAEREQK
+1870 TCHPALTNLAEGEQK
-1885 VTTPPYQ
+1885 VTTPRYQ

>member
-1 MRLEMLLSLLLCA
+1 MLLSLLLCA
-14 ICPLVL
+14 ICLLIL

-59 VSLSYPPP
+59 VSLSHPPP
-67 NTNGRRAVLSLPRV
+67 NTNGRHAVLSLPRV
-81 KWSVLSQGHET
+81 KWSMLSQGHET

-114 LHYASSPADLTLR
+114 LHYASSSADLTLR
-127 LEGLQYNDSGFY
+127 LDGLQYNDSGFY

-148 DADDVAQVK
+148 DADGVAQVK

-213 DHSVSIDT
+213 DHSV
-221 LLHRYP
+221 RYP

-246 NYGLLERDEL
+246 NYGLLEPDEL

-271 HGSAPQSFTLW
+271 HGSSPRSFTLW

-406 EQVVSKEAQ
+406 EQVMSEEVQ
-415 GSLTAIPVPEEQHPS
+415 GYLTALPIPAEQHPS

-435 QGAGPGE
+435 QVAVPGE
-442 QYPEQGAVPGEQH
+442 QYPEHG
-455 PEQRA
+455 A

-475 QYPEQVAVPGEQ
+475 HGEEQGVVP
-487 YPEQVAVPGEQY
+487 
-499 PEQVAVPGE
+499 
-508 QYPEQVAVPGEQYP
+508 
-522 EQVAVPR
+522 
-529 EQYPEE
+529 
-535 VAVSGEHGEEQGFV
+535 GEHGEEQEAV
-549 PGEHGED
+549 PGQHREEQGVHHGEQYPDQPGEEQGAVDGPGPTVVYHEELPFPVEPQD

-562 FPQDLEPTEDTWQPV
+562 FPQDLEPTEDTWHLV

-597 NYPVTPY
+597 NYPVTHY

-616 SPETND
+616 SPETNY
-622 ESGDLTTAHED
+622 ESDDLTTAHED
-633 NISSPDPYQPV
+633 NIGIPDLYQP
-644 SESNVESGEL
+644 SLESNMESGEP

-667 VPTTGYEEVDGSSD
+667 VPTTAYEEVDRSSD
-681 PQPMPGTTPESG
+681 PHPIPGTTPESG
-693 ESQYGIS
+693 EPTESQYGIS
-700 EESHLQTG
+700 EESHMQTE
-708 ITQETEHYTFTSETA
+708 ITQETEHYTFTSETT
-723 GYNVSGVEATTSH
+723 GSNVSGVEATTSY
-736 DSSPEEQLESGLPT
+736 DSSPEEQLESRLPI

-759 EHVIQEHVTD
+759 EHAIQVEHVTD
-769 TDSVYPSTSYDLSG
+769 TVYPSTSYDLSG
-783 GSIRPEGAIAGG
+783 GSFRPEGAITGN
-795 VEETSVS
+795 VEDTSVS
-802 STSPHKETELFP
+802 STSPHEETELFP

-829 YRLTNSV
+829 YHQTNSV
-836 DPSAS
+836 DHSAS

-868 ESGDLATLS
+868 ESGDLATRS
-877 PVEMDPYGLIPTSE
+877 PVEMDPYELIPTSE
-891 YAFDPTQEQSGVTSP
+891 YAYDPTQEQSGVTSP

-913 RVEQEA
+913 HVEQEA
-919 GGTVDSLPEVSMGST
+919 GGTVDSLPDVSNGST
-934 DEVLTV
+934 DQDEHTDLGSVPTDKVLTV
-940 TYNTGSSEAS
+940 IYDTDSSETS
-950 GVHEGMLDV
+950 GVHKVMLDI
-959 TLLTSPIAIT
+959 TLLTSPIPIT
-969 YSPPTQRSVEAEA
+969 YSPPTQRSVEAGA
-982 SSPGDFITFIPESS
+982 SSPGDFITVIPESS
-996 VPSGFDP
+996 VPSGFEP

-1040 QNGQEVSGD
+1040 ENGQEVSGEEESGQEASGD

-1062 GQEASGDEESGQE
+1062 GQEASGG
-1075 ASGDEE
+1075 
-1081 SGQEASG
+1081 
-1088 DEESSQEASGDEE
+1088 
-1101 SGQEASGQEASGQ
+1101 
-1114 EASGDEESGQE
+1114 
-1125 VSGDE
+1125 
-1130 KSGQEASGDKESGQE
+1130 
-1145 ASGDKE
+1145 KE

-1164 EASGDKESGQEASGD
+1164 EAN
-1179 KESGQEA
+1179 
-1186 SGDEKSGQEASGDKE
+1186 GDEKSGQEASGDEESRQEASGGKESGQEASGGKE

-1218 DKESGQEAS
+1218 GKESDLKVS
-1227 GDKESGQ
+1227 GD
-1234 EASGDEKS
+1234 
-1242 GQEASGDKESGQEA
+1242 
-1256 SGDEESGQE
+1256 
-1265 ASGDKE
+1265 
-1271 SGQEASG
+1271 
-1278 DKESGQEAS
+1278 
-1287 GDKESGQEA
+1287 
-1296 SGDEKSGQEA
+1296 
-1306 SGDKESGQEASGDE
+1306 
-1320 ESGQEASGDKESGQE
+1320 
-1335 ASGDKESG
+1335 
-1343 QEASGDEKSGQEAS
+1343 
-1357 VDKES
+1357 
-1362 GQEASGDDESGQE
+1362 
-1375 ASGDEESVQEASGDE
+1375 
-1390 ESGQEA
+1390 
-1396 SGDEESGQ
+1396 
-1404 EASGEEESG
+1404 
-1413 QEASGDE
+1413 
-1420 ESGQEASGDEES
+1420 
-1432 GQEASGDKE
+1432 
-1441 SGQEVSGNEDSD
+1441 EDSD

-1462 ESGTGS
+1462 ESGLGS
-1468 GSGEEHSAS
+1468 GSDEEHS
-1477 AESGES
+1477 ESGES

-1492 YINETVTPING
+1492 YMNETVIPINS
-1503 TTVNGTDESEP
+1503 TTVNSTDESEP

-1525 EVTLLPDLSQTPV
+1525 EITLLSDLSQTPL
-1538 PSPTVPQESRADADL
+1538 PSPTIPQESRADVNLD
-1553 EYSGETSVTEDPDSI
+1553 YSGETSLTEDPDSI
-1568 TPPTK
+1568 TPLTK
-1573 EPEETSSPTPTTED
+1573 EPEETPSPTPTTED

-1597 LYPEDYD
+1597 LYPED
-1604 DQTTTAAPLYPEDYD
+1604 
-1619 DQTTT
+1619 
-1624 AAAQDVDEE
+1624 VDEE
-1633 KLITTPTTPR
+1633 KLITIPTTPR
-1643 FGNISDACLDN
+1643 FGNISDSCHEN
-1654 PCSNG
+1654 PCYNG

-1671 LCLPTYGGDMCQTDL
+1671 LCLHTYGGHMCQTDL

-1694 KFMGFCYRHFTKRQG
+1694 KFMGFCYQHFTKRQG
-1709 WEVAEQQCR
+1709 WEVAEQHCR
-1718 LCGAHLISVMT
+1718 MCGGHLISVMT
-1729 PEEQDYIND
+1729 PEEQNYIND
-1738 KYREYQWM
+1738 KYREYQWT

-1811 GTSFCGQPPVIAN
+1811 GTSFCGQPPIIAN
-1824 AKVFGKSHLRYETNS
+1824 AKVFGKSRLRYETNS

-1870 TCHPALTDLAEREQK
+1870 TCHPAQTNLAEGEQK

>member
-1 MRLEMLLSLLLCA
+1 MLLSLLLCA

-48 VLGGSLTLPCL
+48 ILGGSLTLPCL
-59 VSLSYPPP
+59 VSLSHPPP
-67 NTNGRRAVLSLPRV
+67 NTNGRHAVLSLPRV

-127 LEGLQYNDSGFY
+127 LDGLQYNDSGFY

-148 DADDVAQVK
+148 DADGVAQVK

-213 DHSVSIDT
+213 DHSV
-221 LLHRYP
+221 RYP

-246 NYGLLERDEL
+246 NYGLLEPDEL

-271 HGSAPQSFTLW
+271 HGSAPRSFTLW

-390 VTLSEPLEEF
+390 VTVFEPLEEF
-400 SLGQVT
+400 SLSQVT
-406 EQVVSKEAQ
+406 EQVVSEEAQ
-415 GSLTAIPVPEEQHPS
+415 GSLTALPVPEEQHPS

-435 QGAGPGE
+435 QGAVPGE
-442 QYPEQGAVPGEQH
+442 QY

-475 QYPEQVAVPGEQ
+475 QYPEQGAVPGEQ
-487 YPEQVAVPGEQY
+487 YPEQGAVPGEQY
-499 PEQVAVPGE
+499 PEQGAVPGE
-508 QYPEQVAVPGEQYP
+508 QYPEQGAVP
-522 EQVAVPR
+522 
-529 EQYPEE
+529 
-535 VAVSGEHGEEQGFV
+535 GEHGEEQGFV
-549 PGEHGED
+549 PGEHGEEQGAVTEEAYIKEDGEEQEAVPGEHGEEQEVVHGEQYPDQPGEEQAAVDGQGPTVVYHEELPFPVEPQD

-562 FPQDLEPTEDTWQPV
+562 FLQDLEPTEDTWQPV

-616 SPETND
+616 SPKTNY

-633 NISSPDPYQPV
+633 KIGSPDPFQP
-644 SESNVESGEL
+644 SLESNVESGEP

-667 VPTTGYEEVDGSSD
+667 MPTTSYKEVDGSSD
-681 PQPMPGTTPESG
+681 PHPMPGTTPESG
-693 ESQYGIS
+693 EPTESQYGIS
-700 EESHLQTG
+700 EESHMQTE
-708 ITQETEHYTFTSETA
+708 ITQETDHYTFTSETA
-723 GYNVSGVEATTSH
+723 GSNVSGVEATTRY

-759 EHVIQEHVTD
+759 EHVIQVEHVTD
-769 TDSVYPSTSYDLSG
+769 MVYPSTSYDLSG

-795 VEETSVS
+795 VEDTSVS
-802 STSPHKETELFP
+802 STSPHEETELFT

-829 YRLTNSV
+829 YRRTNSV
-836 DPSAS
+836 DHSAS

-855 VLQTGENSGSATA
+855 VIQTGENSGSATA

-877 PVEMDPYGLIPTSE
+877 PVEMDPYELIPTSE
-891 YAFDPTQEQSGVTSP
+891 YAYDPTQEQSGVMSP

-913 RVEQEA
+913 HVEQEA

-934 DEVLTV
+934 DQDEHTDLSSVPTDKVLTV
-940 TYNTGSSEAS
+940 IYDTDSSEAS
-950 GVHEGMLDV
+950 GVHKRMLDV
-959 TLLTSPIAIT
+959 THLTSPIPIT

-1003 LEEGLEKVEQEGLGE
+1003 LEERLEKVEQEGLGE

-1033 EEGSGDE
+1033 EEVSRDE
-1040 QNGQEVSGD
+1040 ENGQEVSGEDESGQEARGDEESGQQVNGD

-1062 GQEASGDEESGQE
+1062 GQD
-1075 ASGDEE
+1075 
-1081 SGQEASG
+1081 
-1088 DEESSQEASGDEE
+1088 
-1101 SGQEASGQEASGQ
+1101 
-1114 EASGDEESGQE
+1114 

-1130 KSGQEASGDKESGQE
+1130 
-1145 ASGDKE
+1145 E

-1164 EASGDKESGQEASGD
+1164 EASGGKESGQEASGG

-1186 SGDEKSGQEASGDKE
+1186 SGGKESGQEASGGKE

-1218 DKESGQEAS
+1218 GEESGL
-1227 GDKESGQ
+1227 KV
-1234 EASGDEKS
+1234 
-1242 GQEASGDKESGQEA
+1242 
-1256 SGDEESGQE
+1256 SGDEE
-1265 ASGDKE
+1265 
-1271 SGQEASG
+1271 
-1278 DKESGQEAS
+1278 
-1287 GDKESGQEA
+1287 
-1296 SGDEKSGQEA
+1296 
-1306 SGDKESGQEASGDE
+1306 
-1320 ESGQEASGDKESGQE
+1320 
-1335 ASGDKESG
+1335 
-1343 QEASGDEKSGQEAS
+1343 
-1357 VDKES
+1357 
-1362 GQEASGDDESGQE
+1362 
-1375 ASGDEESVQEASGDE
+1375 
-1390 ESGQEA
+1390 
-1396 SGDEESGQ
+1396 
-1404 EASGEEESG
+1404 
-1413 QEASGDE
+1413 
-1420 ESGQEASGDEES
+1420 
-1432 GQEASGDKE
+1432 
-1441 SGQEVSGNEDSD
+1441 SGNEDSD
-1453 QEVSGQEGV
+1453 QVVSGQEGV
-1462 ESGTGS
+1462 ESSLGS
-1468 GSGEEHSAS
+1468 DEEHSES
-1477 AESGES
+1477 AESEES
-1483 SGILEPEVP
+1483 SGILEPDVP
-1492 YINETVTPING
+1492 YMNETVTPING
-1503 TTVNGTDESEP
+1503 TTVN
-1514 ESSTDAPSTDM
+1514 STDALSTDT
-1525 EVTLLPDLSQTPV
+1525 EITLLPDLSQTPL
-1538 PSPTVPQESRADADL
+1538 PSPTVPQESRADANL

-1568 TPPTK
+1568 TPLTE
-1573 EPEETSSPTPTTED
+1573 EPEETPSPTPTTED
-1587 YDDQTTTAAP
+1587 YNDQATMAAP
-1597 LYPEDYD
+1597 LYSE
-1604 DQTTTAAPLYPEDYD
+1604 
-1619 DQTTT
+1619 
-1624 AAAQDVDEE
+1624 DVDEE
-1633 KLITTPTTPR
+1633 KLITTPTSPR
-1643 FGNISDACLDN
+1643 FGNISDACLEN
-1654 PCSNG
+1654 PCYNG

-1709 WEVAEQQCR
+1709 WEVAEQHCR
-1718 LCGAHLISVMT
+1718 MCGAHLISVMT

-1824 AKVFGKSHLRYETNS
+1824 AKVFGKSRLRYETNS

-1870 TCHPALTDLAEREQK
+1870 TCHPALSNLADGEQK

>member
-1 MRLEMLLSLLLCA
+1 MLLSLLLCA
-14 ICPLVL
+14 ICLLIL

-59 VSLSYPPP
+59 VSLSHPPP
-67 NTNGRRAVLSLPRV
+67 NMNGRHAVLSLPRV
-81 KWSVLSQGHET
+81 KWSMLSQGHET

-127 LEGLQYNDSGFY
+127 LDGLQYNDSGFY

-148 DADDVAQVK
+148 DADGVAQVK

-201 SGYEQCDAGWLS
+201 SGYERCDAGWLS
-213 DHSVSIDT
+213 DHSV
-221 LLHRYP
+221 RYP

-246 NYGLLERDEL
+246 NYGLLEPDEL

-271 HGSAPQSFTLW
+271 HGSSPRSFTLW

-406 EQVVSKEAQ
+406 EQVMSEEVQ
-415 GSLTAIPVPEEQHPS
+415 GYLTALPIPAEQHPS

-435 QGAGPGE
+435 QG
-442 QYPEQGAVPGEQH
+442 
-455 PEQRA
+455 A
-460 VPGEQYPEQGAVPGE
+460 VPGEQYPEQGAVPREHGE
-475 QYPEQVAVPGEQ
+475 EQGVVP
-487 YPEQVAVPGEQY
+487 
-499 PEQVAVPGE
+499 
-508 QYPEQVAVPGEQYP
+508 
-522 EQVAVPR
+522 
-529 EQYPEE
+529 
-535 VAVSGEHGEEQGFV
+535 GEHGEEQGGVTEEVYIKEDGGEQEAV
-549 PGEHGED
+549 PGQHREEQGVHHGEQYPD
-556 PFTPTS
+556 QPGEEQGAVDGPGPTVVYHEELPFPVEPQDSFTPTS
-562 FPQDLEPTEDTWQPV
+562 FPQDLEPTEDTWQLV

-585 YQPAPEEANLDS
+585 YQPAPEEVHLDS

-616 SPETND
+616 SPETNY
-622 ESGDLTTAHED
+622 ESDDLTTAHED
-633 NISSPDPYQPV
+633 NIGIPDPYQP
-644 SESNVESGEL
+644 SLESNMESGEP

-667 VPTTGYEEVDGSSD
+667 VPTTAYEEVDRSSD
-681 PQPMPGTTPESG
+681 PHPMPGTTPESG

-708 ITQETEHYTFTSETA
+708 ITQETEHYTFTSETT
-723 GYNVSGVEATTSH
+723 GSNVSGVEATTSY
-736 DSSPEEQLESGLPT
+736 DSSPEEQLESGLPI
-750 PPEEDHSGD
+750 PPEEDHSRD
-759 EHVIQEHVTD
+759 EHAIQGEHVTD
-769 TDSVYPSTSYDLSG
+769 TVYPSTSYDLSG
-783 GSIRPEGAIAGG
+783 GSIRPEGAITGG
-795 VEETSVS
+795 VEDTSVS
-802 STSPHKETELFP
+802 STSPHEETELFP
-814 DQSTTQP
+814 DQPTTQP
-821 PYWENTPE
+821 PYWESTSE
-829 YRLTNSV
+829 YHRTNSV
-836 DPSAS
+836 DHSAS
-841 VLLPEEHTTSLDSL
+841 VLLPEEHITSLDSL

-877 PVEMDPYGLIPTSE
+877 PVEMDPYELIPTSE
-891 YAFDPTQEQSGVTSP
+891 YAYDPTQEQSGVTSP

-913 RVEQEA
+913 HVEQEA
-919 GGTVDSLPEVSMGST
+919 GGTVDSLPEVSNGSTDQDEHTDLGSVPT

-940 TYNTGSSEAS
+940 IYDTDSSEAS
-950 GVHEGMLDV
+950 GVHKGMLDI
-959 TLLTSPIAIT
+959 TLLTSPIPIT
-969 YSPPTQRSVEAEA
+969 YSPPTQRSVEAGA
-982 SSPGDFITFIPESS
+982 SSPGDFITVIPESS
-996 VPSGFDP
+996 VPSGFEP

-1033 EEGSGDE
+1033 EEVSGE
-1040 QNGQEVSGD
+1040 EESGQEVSG
-1049 EKSGQEA
+1049 E
-1056 SGDEES
+1056 EES
-1062 GQEASGDEESGQE
+1062 GQEASGGKESGQE
-1075 ASGDEE
+1075 ASGGKE

-1088 DEESSQEASGDEE
+1088 GKE
-1101 SGQEASGQEASGQ
+1101 SGQEASGGKESGQ
-1114 EASGDEESGQE
+1114 EASGG
-1125 VSGDE
+1125 
-1130 KSGQEASGDKESGQE
+1130 KESGQE

-1151 SGQEASGDEKSGQ
+1151 SGQEASGGKESGQ
-1164 EASGDKESGQEASGD
+1164 EASGGKESGQEANGGKESGQEASGGKESGQEASGGKESGQEASGD

-1186 SGDEKSGQEASGDKE
+1186 SGGKE

-1208 DEESG
+1208 G
-1213 QEASG
+1213 
-1218 DKESGQEAS
+1218 KESGQEAS

-1234 EASGDEKS
+1234 EASG
-1242 GQEASGDKESGQEA
+1242 GKESGQEA
-1256 SGDEESGQE
+1256 SGG
-1265 ASGDKE
+1265 KE

-1278 DKESGQEAS
+1278 GKESGQEAS
-1287 GDKESGQEA
+1287 GGKESDLKVSGGKESDLKV
-1296 SGDEKSGQEA
+1296 SGD
-1306 SGDKESGQEASGDE
+1306 
-1320 ESGQEASGDKESGQE
+1320 
-1335 ASGDKESG
+1335 
-1343 QEASGDEKSGQEAS
+1343 
-1357 VDKES
+1357 
-1362 GQEASGDDESGQE
+1362 
-1375 ASGDEESVQEASGDE
+1375 
-1390 ESGQEA
+1390 
-1396 SGDEESGQ
+1396 
-1404 EASGEEESG
+1404 
-1413 QEASGDE
+1413 
-1420 ESGQEASGDEES
+1420 
-1432 GQEASGDKE
+1432 
-1441 SGQEVSGNEDSD
+1441 EDSD
-1453 QEVSGQEGV
+1453 QEVSGQEEV
-1462 ESGTGS
+1462 ESGLGS
-1468 GSGEEHSAS
+1468 GSDEEHSES

-1492 YINETVTPING
+1492 YMNETVIPING
-1503 TTVNGTDESEP
+1503 TTVNSIDESER

-1525 EVTLLPDLSQTPV
+1525 EIMLLSDLSQTPL
-1538 PSPTVPQESRADADL
+1538 PSPTIPQESRADVNLD
-1553 EYSGETSVTEDPDSI
+1553 YSGETSLTEDPDSF
-1568 TPPTK
+1568 TPLTN
-1573 EPEETSSPTPTTED
+1573 EPEETPSPTPTTED

-1597 LYPEDYD
+1597 LYPED
-1604 DQTTTAAPLYPEDYD
+1604 
-1619 DQTTT
+1619 
-1624 AAAQDVDEE
+1624 VDEE
-1633 KLITTPTTPR
+1633 KLITIPTTPR
-1643 FGNISDACLDN
+1643 FGNISDSCHEN
-1654 PCSNG
+1654 PCYNG

-1671 LCLPTYGGDMCQTDL
+1671 LCLHTYGGDMCQTDL

-1709 WEVAEQQCR
+1709 WEVAEQHCR
-1718 LCGAHLISVMT
+1718 MCGGHLISVMT

-1738 KYREYQWM
+1738 KYREYQWT

-1811 GTSFCGQPPVIAN
+1811 GTSFCGQPPIIAN
-1824 AKVFGKSHLRYETNS
+1824 AKVFGKSRLRYETNS

-1853 NPVIKCLS
+1853 NPVIKCLI

-1870 TCHPALTDLAEREQK
+1870 TCHPALTNLAEQK